1 MFSGSS
7 HVSITDAADYD
18 FENAENAAKWR
29 GLFITSLRK
38 VLEQVHP
45 SLQAKEDALLY
56 VESLCLRLLATL
68 CAKPPPHTVMDVEE
82 RISRTFPNPIDRWAL
97 GEARETIDKSKKK
110 KPVLPVDR
118 VHTLLQKVLQY
129 KIDSSVSLFLVAVLE
144 YISADIL
151 KLAGYYVKNIRH
163 IEITREDIEVAMCAD
178 KVLMDMFYQGES
190 SNSMAPSP
198 LPPTPRASLSYEEVV
213 KELIHDEKQ
222 YQRDLHMIIR
232 VFREEL
238 VKIVKDPKELDLIFS
253 NIIDIYE
260 VSVTLL
266 GSLEDVIEMSQEQ
279 TPPCIGS
286 CFEELA
292 EAAEFDVYAK
302 YAKDITS
309 VSAKEALA
317 NLLSRP
323 EVASSLMSAGHGF
336 KEAVKFYLP
345 KLLLGPIG
353 HAQLYLDYIKVLLQL
368 SPSQED
374 KESFEQ
380 VQGLLKPLQCEL
392 QSISSLLPKE
402 YFTRVNSR
410 ARRQSAIEKTRDLQN
425 TVEHWD
431 KDVGQCCNEFIRE
444 DTLAKLSSGKRQ
456 TERKVFLFD
465 GLLVLCKARRQIVPG
480 NNYDYRQ
487 KERFFMRKV
496 EIIDRPDTEE
506 LKHAFEISP
515 REQQSVVLI
524 TKNAQHKNDWMADL
538 IMLNT
543 KSMLER
549 ILDSILLDIEKKHP
563 LKLPSPGIYKFAVPD
578 SPSNIVLEEREGTG
592 VPLIKGATLCKLIER
607 LTYHIYA
614 DPMFVRT
621 FLTTYRSFCSPKELL
636 MLLVERFD
644 IPDPGVVYDPANDK
658 ELGSDTDKFHKNSQ
672 REDWKR
678 YKKEYVQ
685 PVQFRVL
692 NVLRHW
698 VDHHFYDFERDPELL
713 DSLEMF
719 LETVRGKS
727 MRKWVDSVMKIVQ
740 RKNDSEDNHRQITF
754 AFGHSPPAIEHHL
767 PLNSET
773 EFNLLML
780 HPLELARQLTL
791 LEFEMYKNVKPSELV
806 GSVWT
811 GKDKETTSPNLLRI
825 MHHTTNFT
833 RWIEKSIIE
842 AENFEERV
850 AMASRAIEVM
860 MVLQDLN
867 NFNGVLSIVSAFQG
881 AAVHRLKL
889 TLEEIPKRHQ
899 QVLAE
904 CRELNN
910 SHFKKYQ
917 EKLRS
922 INPPCVPFFGMY
934 LTNILHIEEGNPD
947 FLPNTELINFSK
959 RRRVAEITGEIQ
971 QYQNQ
976 PYCLKVDPGIR
987 HFLENLDP
995 FKGMT
1000 ITEIQNYLYD
1010 ESKRIEP
1017 KNCRQP
1023 LKCARKWP
1031 DISLKSPGI
1040 KPSSR
1045 RNNSSANSSMTLPGT
1060 LPYSKTSLLTNSDTG
1075 EQSPPASSSSSVH
1088 DYSIFASVN
1097 IHSTSGASSLSSLYY
1112 QQQQQQQQQ
1121 HFLQHHQPQLAHQ
1134 GQYPLQSSSQQQYQQ
1149 QHHHGFYHGHPGGSS
1164 TLGGGGGPGTFSA
1177 GAGGSTQYTHHS
1189 APHQHLHHHQGHHN
1203 HHHHHH
1209 HHHHPTFSQS
1219 IANLTTAGGDS
1230 QMAPEIPRRSDSII
1244 LTGSST
1250 ANHLIAGS
1258 LSEGSGSYN
1267 GGKLL
1272 STSYYPSGSLS
1283 TLSSS
1288 VVGAGSVVGGSAGV
1302 GASTY
1307 SIGGSLYSGSSSE
1320 ASGYGTASSVT
1331 SSSVASIVS
1340 MSHNDGVTQLQQQSG
1355 NLAGANP
1362 DVPPAISPRTDKPQ
1376 PLPPPLPPS
1385 THGAGAGAAN
1395 NPHGSGAGSNTSS
1408 TSSNNSTGTIVANTT
1423 TVTTAIANST
1433 SSNFSH
1439 STSNSIKNQN
1449 CDSTY
1454 TGTTPGGVGG
1464 PPCNST
1470 GGAPPVPGISSS
1482 AGRPP
1487 SSCENSPSFPSSP
1500 KIHLTYSGGAA
1511 LPPGTTPPCPHHKH
1525 CHHLT
1530 DGGGSTWQ
1538 PYSSPAQPGSIGAAS
1553 PCATCGNTCHLC
1565 TAVGEGG
1572 GGGGGGGS
1580 GGSGLPNNADLGP
1593 IPISP
1598 HVNVPNTH
1606 NVLPPMPPPL
1616 PPRVKR
1622 KESSME
1628 LSQSSQI
1635 RQAPD
1640 APTLPPRD
1648 VSPPPLP
1655 PRTHTQSHYQ
1665 FGVASQ
1671 GGSTVL
1677 LNYTQT
1683 SANAPG
1689 ATVGS
1694 YPPMDPAGWNHHHS
1708 SFHMKDESNSSSS
1721 SSSTLTRDNLHQHNH
1736 HQQQCSSPAA
1746 GGNNS
1751 SSSIEQLML
1760 PHTSTIMMRRNSA
1773 MDRAS
1778 KENIPNL
1785 ATSSSLSGLSAI
1797 VGGGQGIM
1805 PAGGSAVGGVSVPPN
1820 VIGNP
1825 GSGPASSVGS
1835 SPSTVKNKSVQNS
1848 PISAGQHQ
1856 PPQLQGNVLCR
1867 RASTNISPRF
1877 SPGET
1882 TPKLPPKPK
1891 QSNLNSDR
1899 TMFPYPS
1906 TN

>member
-118 VHTLLQKVLQY
+118 VHTLLQKEVLQY

-713 DSLEMF
+713 ESLEMF

-1112 QQQQQQQQQ
+1112 QQQQQQQQ

-1177 GAGGSTQYTHHS
+1177 GAGGSTH
-1189 APHQHLHHHQGHHN
+1189 
-1203 HHHHHH
+1203 
-1209 HHHHPTFSQS
+1209 
-1219 IANLTTAGGDS
+1219 
-1230 QMAPEIPRRSDSII
+1230 
-1244 LTGSST
+1244 
-1250 ANHLIAGS
+1250 
-1258 LSEGSGSYN
+1258 
-1267 GGKLL
+1267 
-1272 STSYYPSGSLS
+1272 
-1283 TLSSS
+1283 
-1288 VVGAGSVVGGSAGV
+1288 
-1302 GASTY
+1302 
-1307 SIGGSLYSGSSSE
+1307 
-1320 ASGYGTASSVT
+1320 
-1331 SSSVASIVS
+1331 IVS

-1395 NPHGSGAGSNTSS
+1395 NPH
-1408 TSSNNSTGTIVANTT
+1408 
-1423 TVTTAIANST
+1423 
-1433 SSNFSH
+1433 
-1439 STSNSIKNQN
+1439 
-1449 CDSTY
+1449 
-1454 TGTTPGGVGG
+1454 
-1464 PPCNST
+1464 
-1470 GGAPPVPGISSS
+1470 
-1482 AGRPP
+1482 GRPP

>member
-29 GLFITSLRK
+29 GLFISSLRK

-45 SLQAKEDALLY
+45 SLQAREDALLY

-68 CAKPPPHTVMDVEE
+68 CAKPPPHTVMDVED
-82 RISRTFPNPIDRWAL
+82 RIIRTFPTPIDRWAL

-118 VHTLLQKVLQY
+118 VHTLLQKEVLQY

-309 VSAKEALA
+309 VTAKEALA
-317 NLLSRP
+317 NLLARP

-496 EIIDRPDTEE
+496 EIIDRPDTDE

-563 LKLPSPGIYKFAVPD
+563 LRLPSPDMYKFAVPD
-578 SPSNIVLEEREGTG
+578 GPSNIVLEEREGTG

-636 MLLVERFD
+636 QLLVERFD
-644 IPDPGVVYDPANDK
+644 IPDPAVVYDPAAEK
-658 ELGSDTDKFHKNSQ
+658 ELAGDTDKFHKNSQ

-698 VDHHFYDFERDPELL
+698 VDHHFYDFERDGELL
-713 DSLEMF
+713 ESLERF

-740 RKNDSEDNHRQITF
+740 RKNESEDNHRQITF

-767 PLNSET
+767 PLNGEN

-811 GKDKETTSPNLLRI
+811 GKDKETTSPNLLKI

-889 TLEEIPKRHQ
+889 TLEDIPKRHQ

-976 PYCLKVDPGIR
+976 PYCLKVDPSIR
-987 HFLENLDP
+987 NFLENLDP
-995 FKGMT
+995 FKGMS
-1000 ITEIQNYLYD
+1000 ITEIQNYLYE

-1023 LKCARKWP
+1023 LKFPKKWP

-1060 LPYSKTSLLTNSDTG
+1060 LPYSKTSLLANSDTG

-1097 IHSTSGASSLSSLYY
+1097 IHSSSSGTSSLSSLYY
-1112 QQQQQQQQQ
+1112 QQQQQHLQQQLQQQQQQ
-1121 HFLQHHQPQLAHQ
+1121 HH
-1134 GQYPLQSSSQQQYQQ
+1134 S
-1149 QHHHGFYHGHPGGSS
+1149 GFYHGQQQQQQQGGGVVAGSS
-1164 TLGGGGGPGTFSA
+1164 SGSSQYSHHGSA
-1177 GAGGSTQYTHHS
+1177 HHH
-1189 APHQHLHHHQGHHN
+1189 PHQQQYLPHHHP
-1203 HHHHHH
+1203 HHHHH
-1209 HHHHPTFSQS
+1209 HHHHPHHYHPSFSQS

-1244 LTGSST
+1244 LTNT
-1250 ANHLIAGS
+1250 NQLLAGS
-1258 LSEGSGSYN
+1258 GCLSESSGGSYN

-1272 STSYYPSGSLS
+1272 PSPRYPSASMT
-1283 TLSSS
+1283 TLPSSS
-1288 VVGAGSVVGGSAGV
+1288 SCSAAGTSGGGTGGMAV
-1302 GASTY
+1302 GASSY

-1331 SSSVASIVS
+1331 SSSAASIVS
-1340 MSHNDGVTQLQQQSG
+1340 MSHNDATVQQQQQQGS
-1355 NLAGANP
+1355 AVVIPHP
-1362 DVPPAISPRTDKPQ
+1362 DIPPAISPRTDKPQ
-1376 PLPPPLPPS
+1376 PLHPPPPPPPS
-1385 THGAGAGAAN
+1385 LQHAASASPGATA
-1395 NPHGSGAGSNTSS
+1395 GSGSSIAGSSILANMAAVGTS
-1408 TSSNNSTGTIVANTT
+1408 
-1423 TVTTAIANST
+1423 IANST
-1433 SSNFSH
+1433 SSNFRH
-1439 STSNSIKNQN
+1439 SASNSIKNQN
-1449 CDSTY
+1449 CDFTY
-1454 TGTTPGGVGG
+1454 TIPGGGGG
-1464 PPCNST
+1464 PT
-1470 GGAPPVPGISSS
+1470 GSSASGAPPPPTNSS
-1482 AGRPP
+1482 GRP
-1487 SSCENSPSFPSSP
+1487 SSCEHSPVYPSSP
-1500 KIHLTYSGGAA
+1500 KIQLQHNHPTAGAA
-1511 LPPGTTPPCPHHKH
+1511 LPPVCPHH
-1525 CHHLT
+1525 HHHAAHHHHT
-1530 DGGGSTWQ
+1530 DAAAAADGGGPAANSIQ
-1538 PYSSPAQPGSIGAAS
+1538 YNSSVSPSAS
-1553 PCATCGNTCHLC
+1553 SHHPCHLC
-1565 TAVGEGG
+1565 AGG
-1572 GGGGGGGS
+1572 VDAGGS
-1580 GGSGLPNNADLGP
+1580 LSNNADIGP
-1593 IPISP
+1593 TPISP

-1606 NVLPPMPPPL
+1606 NVLPPPAPPL
-1616 PPRVKR
+1616 PPRAKR
-1622 KESSME
+1622 KESSMD
-1628 LSQSSQI
+1628 STQSSQM

-1655 PRTHTQSHYQ
+1655 PRIYTQSSHYQ

-1671 GGSTVL
+1671 AGTTLL
-1677 LNYTQT
+1677 LNYTQSPSVCGGGGVAGT
-1683 SANAPG
+1683 G
-1689 ATVGS
+1689 GS
-1694 YPPMDPAGWNHHHS
+1694 SSFPMDSSNWNHS
-1708 SFHMKDESNSSSS
+1708 SFHAKDESTSSSS
-1721 SSSTLTRDNLHQHNH
+1721 SSSTLTRDNLNQHNQH
-1736 HQQQCSSPAA
+1736 SVGGTTASSSSQ
-1746 GGNNS
+1746 NS
-1751 SSSIEQLML
+1751 SSMEQRLLML

-1773 MDRAS
+1773 MDRAA
-1778 KENIPNL
+1778 KENIPNI
-1785 ATSSSLSGLSAI
+1785 ATSSSLSGLSTI
-1797 VGGGQGIM
+1797 
-1805 PAGGSAVGGVSVPPN
+1805 AGGSAGGGGVGGANVVPG
-1820 VIGNP
+1820 VGVG
-1825 GSGPASSVGS
+1825 GSGSTMNSSGGPSVSGSLGSSGASVGS
-1835 SPSTVKNKSVQNS
+1835 SPSAVKNKSVQNS
-1848 PISAGQHQ
+1848 PISGQAQQ
-1856 PPQLQGNVLCR
+1856 PNVLCR

-1891 QSNLNSDR
+1891 QNSISSDR

>member
-29 GLFITSLRK
+29 GLFISSLRK

-45 SLQAKEDALLY
+45 SLQAREDALLY

-118 VHTLLQKVLQY
+118 VHTLLQKEVLQY

-309 VSAKEALA
+309 VIAKEALA
-317 NLLSRP
+317 NLLARP
-323 EVASSLMSAGHGF
+323 EASSLMSAGHGF

-496 EIIDRPDTEE
+496 EIIDRPDTDE

-563 LKLPSPGIYKFAVPD
+563 LKLPSPEIYKFAVPD

-636 MLLVERFD
+636 QLLVERFD
-644 IPDPGVVYDPANDK
+644 IPDPAVVYDPAAEK
-658 ELGSDTDKFHKNSQ
+658 ELAGGDTDKFHKNSQ

-698 VDHHFYDFERDPELL
+698 VDHHFYDFERDCELL
-713 DSLEMF
+713 ESLERF

-740 RKNDSEDNHRQITF
+740 RKNESEDNHRQITF

-767 PLNSET
+767 PLNSEN

-811 GKDKETTSPNLLRI
+811 GKDKETTSPNLLKI

-889 TLEEIPKRHQ
+889 TLEDIPKRHQ
-899 QVLAE
+899 QVLGE

-947 FLPNTELINFSK
+947 FLPSTELINFSK

-976 PYCLKVDPGIR
+976 PYCLKVDPSIR
-987 HFLENLDP
+987 HFLEHLDP
-995 FKGMT
+995 FKGMS
-1000 ITEIQNYLYD
+1000 ITEIQNYLYE

-1023 LKCARKWP
+1023 LKFPRKWP
-1031 DISLKSPGI
+1031 DIPLKSPGI

-1060 LPYSKTSLLTNSDTG
+1060 LPYSKTSLLANSDTG

-1097 IHSTSGASSLSSLYY
+1097 IHSSSSGTSSLSSLYY
-1112 QQQQQQQQQ
+1112 QQQQQHLQQQQQQQFQQQQ
-1121 HFLQHHQPQLAHQ
+1121 H
-1134 GQYPLQSSSQQQYQQ
+1134 ST
-1149 QHHHGFYHGHPGGSS
+1149 FYHGQQGGAVGGSS
-1164 TLGGGGGPGTFSA
+1164 SSGM
-1177 GAGGSTQYTHHS
+1177 GSGNVGSQQYTHHS
-1189 APHQHLHHHQGHHN
+1189 GGHHS
-1203 HHHHHH
+1203 HQQQYL
-1209 HHHHPTFSQS
+1209 HHHHPHYHHPHHYQPSFSQS
-1219 IANLTTAGGDS
+1219 IANLTTAGGDN

-1244 LTGSST
+1244 LTNT
-1250 ANHLIAGS
+1250 NQLLAGS
-1258 LSEGSGSYN
+1258 GCLSESSGSYN

-1272 STSYYPSGSLS
+1272 PSPRYPSASMT
-1283 TLSSS
+1283 TLSSGS
-1288 VVGAGSVVGGSAGV
+1288 SCSTAPSAGTGGMGV
-1302 GASTY
+1302 GASSY

-1331 SSSVASIVS
+1331 SSSAASIVS
-1340 MSHNDGVTQLQQQSG
+1340 ISHNDGNVQQQTASSTVTH
-1355 NLAGANP
+1355 P
-1362 DVPPAISPRTDKPQ
+1362 DIPPAISPRTDKPQ
-1376 PLPPPLPPS
+1376 PLHPPPPPPPQYACGS
-1385 THGAGAGAAN
+1385 PGANG
-1395 NPHGSGAGSNTSS
+1395 GSGSNT
-1408 TSSNNSTGTIVANTT
+1408 TGTAALANTA
-1423 TVTTAIANST
+1423 TVTTSIANSA
-1433 SSNFSH
+1433 SSNFRH
-1439 STSNSIKNQN
+1439 NTSNSIKNQN
-1449 CDSTY
+1449 CDFTY
-1454 TGTTPGGVGG
+1454 TIPGGGNTCCSTANSNSG
-1464 PPCNST
+1464 APPSTNST
-1470 GGAPPVPGISSS
+1470 G
-1482 AGRPP
+1482 RP
-1487 SSCENSPSFPSSP
+1487 SSCEHSPVFPSSP
-1500 KIHLTYSGGAA
+1500 KIQLQHNHPTAGTTSPCQHHHLHHHASATQHTDTTPVDGVGGAA
-1511 LPPGTTPPCPHHKH
+1511 NVH
-1525 CHHLT
+1525 
-1530 DGGGSTWQ
+1530 
-1538 PYSSPAQPGSIGAAS
+1538 PYPIQYNSSSSAS
-1553 PCATCGNTCHLC
+1553 PSASNSHPCHQC
-1565 TAVGEGG
+1565 STGTGVGAIGD
-1572 GGGGGGGS
+1572 GS
-1580 GGSGLPNNADLGP
+1580 GGLPNNADFGP

-1628 LSQSSQI
+1628 SSQSSQI

-1640 APTLPPRD
+1640 APRLPPRD
-1648 VSPPPLP
+1648 VSPPPIP
-1655 PRTHTQSHYQ
+1655 PRIHPQSHYH
-1665 FGVASQ
+1665 FGVAGQ
-1671 GGSTVL
+1671 TGTTLL
-1677 LNYTQT
+1677 LNYTQ
-1683 SANAPG
+1683 SPG
-1689 ATVGS
+1689 ACVTTGGGF
-1694 YPPMDPAGWNHHHS
+1694 PMDGSNWNHS
-1708 SFHMKDESNSSSS
+1708 SLHTKDESASSSS
-1721 SSSTLTRDNLHQHNH
+1721 SSSTLTRDNLNQHNQH
-1736 HQQQCSSPAA
+1736 SIGGTTASSS
-1746 GGNNS
+1746 NS
-1751 SSSIEQLML
+1751 SSMEQRLLML

-1773 MDRAS
+1773 MDRAA
-1778 KENIPNL
+1778 KENIPNI
-1785 ATSSSLSGLSAI
+1785 ATSSSLSGLSTIAAGAVTVPGNT
-1797 VGGGQGIM
+1797 VGGGSGTTM
-1805 PAGGSAVGGVSVPPN
+1805 NS
-1820 VIGNP
+1820 
-1825 GSGPASSVGS
+1825 SGPSGSSVTSVGS
-1835 SPSTVKNKSVQNS
+1835 SPSAIKNKSVQNS
-1848 PISAGQHQ
+1848 PSSGHQ
-1856 PPQLQGNVLCR
+1856 QQPNVLCR

-1891 QSNLNSDR
+1891 QNSISSDR

>member
-29 GLFITSLRK
+29 GLFISSLRK

-45 SLQAKEDALLY
+45 SLQAREDALLY

-118 VHTLLQKVLQY
+118 VHTLLQKEVLQY

-309 VSAKEALA
+309 VTAKEALA
-317 NLLSRP
+317 NLLARP
-323 EVASSLMSAGHGF
+323 EASSLMSAGHGF

-496 EIIDRPDTEE
+496 EIIDRPDTDE

-563 LKLPSPGIYKFAVPD
+563 LKLPSPDIYKFAALD

-636 MLLVERFD
+636 QLLVERFD
-644 IPDPGVVYDPANDK
+644 IPDPAIVYDPAAEK
-658 ELGSDTDKFHKNSQ
+658 EQVGDTDKFHKNSQ

-698 VDHHFYDFERDPELL
+698 VDHHFYDFERDSELL
-713 DSLEMF
+713 ESLERF

-740 RKNDSEDNHRQITF
+740 RKNESEDNHRQITF

-767 PLNSET
+767 PLNSEN

-811 GKDKETTSPNLLRI
+811 GKDKETTSPNLLKI

-889 TLEEIPKRHQ
+889 TLEDIPKRHQ

-976 PYCLKVDPGIR
+976 PYCLKVDPSIR

-995 FKGMT
+995 FKGMS
-1000 ITEIQNYLYD
+1000 ITEIQNYLYE

-1023 LKCARKWP
+1023 LKFPRKWP

-1060 LPYSKTSLLTNSDTG
+1060 LPYSKTSMLANSDTG

-1097 IHSTSGASSLSSLYY
+1097 IHSSSSGTSSLSSLYY
-1112 QQQQQQQQQ
+1112 QQQQQHLQQQQ
-1121 HFLQHHQPQLAHQ
+1121 QQLQQHHSGFYH
-1134 GQYPLQSSSQQQYQQ
+1134 SQQQSGAGVAGSSGMGSASSQYAQQSGMHHPHQQ
-1149 QHHHGFYHGHPGGSS
+1149 QY
-1164 TLGGGGGPGTFSA
+1164 L
-1177 GAGGSTQYTHHS
+1177 
-1189 APHQHLHHHQGHHN
+1189 
-1203 HHHHHH
+1203 HHHHH
-1209 HHHHPTFSQS
+1209 HHHHPHHYHPSFSQS

-1244 LTGSST
+1244 LTNT
-1250 ANHLIAGS
+1250 NQLLAGS
-1258 LSEGSGSYN
+1258 GCLSESSGSYN

-1272 STSYYPSGSLS
+1272 PSPRYPSASMM

-1288 VVGAGSVVGGSAGV
+1288 SPCSAGASGGAGGMAV
-1302 GASTY
+1302 GASSY
-1307 SIGGSLYSGSSSE
+1307 SIGGSLHSGSSSE

-1331 SSSVASIVS
+1331 SSSAASIVS
-1340 MSHNDGVTQLQQQSG
+1340 MSHNDANVQQQQQQSG
-1355 NLAGANP
+1355 AAVTIPHP
-1362 DVPPAISPRTDKPQ
+1362 DIPPAISPRTDKPQ
-1376 PLPPPLPPS
+1376 PLHPPPPPPPS
-1385 THGAGAGAAN
+1385 LHSSPGATNAGN
-1395 NPHGSGAGSNTSS
+1395 GSNS
-1408 TSSNNSTGTIVANTT
+1408 TILANTT
-1423 TVTTAIANST
+1423 PVATSIANSS
-1433 SSNFSH
+1433 SSNFRH
-1439 STSNSIKNQN
+1439 NTSNSIK
-1449 CDSTY
+1449 
-1454 TGTTPGGVGG
+1454 
-1464 PPCNST
+1464 
-1470 GGAPPVPGISSS
+1470 
-1482 AGRPP
+1482 
-1487 SSCENSPSFPSSP
+1487 
-1500 KIHLTYSGGAA
+1500 
-1511 LPPGTTPPCPHHKH
+1511 
-1525 CHHLT
+1525 
-1530 DGGGSTWQ
+1530 
-1538 PYSSPAQPGSIGAAS
+1538 
-1553 PCATCGNTCHLC
+1553 
-1565 TAVGEGG
+1565 
-1572 GGGGGGGS
+1572 
-1580 GGSGLPNNADLGP
+1580 
-1593 IPISP
+1593 
-1598 HVNVPNTH
+1598 
-1606 NVLPPMPPPL
+1606 
-1616 PPRVKR
+1616 VKR
-1622 KESSME
+1622 KESSMDATQ
-1628 LSQSSQI
+1628 LSQI

-1640 APTLPPRD
+1640 APTL
-1648 VSPPPLP
+1648 
-1655 PRTHTQSHYQ
+1655 
-1665 FGVASQ
+1665 FNI
-1671 GGSTVL
+1671 VL
-1677 LNYTQT
+1677 
-1683 SANAPG
+1683 
-1689 ATVGS
+1689 
-1694 YPPMDPAGWNHHHS
+1694 
-1708 SFHMKDESNSSSS
+1708 FHKHKQKDESTSSSS
-1721 SSSTLTRDNLHQHNH
+1721 SSSTLTRDNLNQHNQH
-1736 HQQQCSSPAA
+1736 SVGGGTTASS
-1746 GGNNS
+1746 S
-1751 SSSIEQLML
+1751 TSSSIEQRLLML

-1773 MDRAS
+1773 MDRAA
-1778 KENIPNL
+1778 KENIPNI
-1785 ATSSSLSGLSAI
+1785 ATSSSLSGLSTIA
-1797 VGGGQGIM
+1797 GGGPSNVVGVGCSGTTM
-1805 PAGGSAVGGVSVPPN
+1805 NSSGASVSGSM
-1820 VIGNP
+1820 
-1825 GSGPASSVGS
+1825 GSSGTSVGS
-1835 SPSTVKNKSVQNS
+1835 SPSAVKNKSVQNS
-1848 PISAGQHQ
+1848 PIAGQQQQ
-1856 PPQLQGNVLCR
+1856 PNVLCR
-1867 RASTNISPRF
+1867 RARSYDVSLSQYELTKR
-1877 SPGET
+1877 
-1882 TPKLPPKPK
+1882 
-1891 QSNLNSDR
+1891 
-1899 TMFPYPS
+1899 
-1906 TN
+1906 

>member
-1 MFSGSS
+1 MYGN
-7 HVSITDAADYD
+7 SITDATDYD
-18 FENAENAAKWR
+18 FEKAENAAKWK
-29 GLFITSLRK
+29 GVFITSLRK

-45 SLQAKEDALLY
+45 SLQAREDALLY
-56 VESLCLRLLATL
+56 VESLCLRLLAML
-68 CAKPPPHTVMDVEE
+68 CAKPPPKTVLDVDE
-82 RISRTFPNPIDRWAL
+82 RIRRTFPTPIDKWAL
-97 GEARETIDKSKKK
+97 DEASQTIDKSKKK
-110 KPVLPVDR
+110 KTVFPADR
-118 VHTLLQKVLQY
+118 VHTLLQKEVLQY

-144 YISADIL
+144 YVSADIL
-151 KLAGYYVKNIRH
+151 KLAGNYVKNIRH
-163 IEITREDIEVAMCAD
+163 IEISSEDIRVAMCAD
-178 KVLMDMFYQGES
+178 KVLMDMFYQSDNSG
-190 SNSMAPSP
+190 SMAPSP
-198 LPPTPRASLSYEEVV
+198 SPPTPRRSLTYEEVV

-238 VKIVKDPKELDLIFS
+238 VKIVKDPKELDSIFS
-253 NIIDIYE
+253 NIMDIYE

-279 TPPCIGS
+279 TSPCIGN

-302 YAKDITS
+302 YATDITS
-309 VSAKEALA
+309 VQAKEALA
-317 NLLSRP
+317 NLLARP
-323 EVASSLMSAGHGF
+323 EANSLMSAGHGF
-336 KEAVKFYLP
+336 REAVKFYLP

-353 HAQLYLDYIKVLLQL
+353 HAQLYLDYIKILLQL

-402 YFTRVNSR
+402 YFARVNSR

-425 TVEHWD
+425 SVEHWD

-465 GLLVLCKARRQIVPG
+465 GLLVLCKTRRQIVPG
-480 NNYDYRQ
+480 NTYDYRL

-506 LKHAFEISP
+506 LKFAFEISP
-515 REQQSVVLI
+515 REPSSVVLI
-524 TKNAQHKNDWMADL
+524 AKNAQHKNDWMADL
-538 IMLNT
+538 VMLNT

-563 LKLPSPGIYKFAVPD
+563 LKLPSPDIYAFAVPD

-592 VPLIKGATLCKLIER
+592 VPLIKGATLTKLIER

-636 MLLVERFD
+636 KLLVKRFD
-644 IPDPGVVYDPANDK
+644 IPDPGLVYDSTNDK
-658 ELGSDTDKFHKNSQ
+658 DIGSDTEKFHKNSQ

-698 VDHHFYDFERDPELL
+698 VDHHFYDFERDFELL
-713 DSLEMF
+713 EYLLRF

-727 MRKWVDSVMKIVQ
+727 MRKWVDSVLKIVK
-740 RKNDSEDNHRQITF
+740 RKNESEDNHRQISY
-754 AFGHSPPAIEHHL
+754 AYGHSPPAIEHHL
-767 PLNSET
+767 PLNNENES
-773 EFNLLML
+773 NLLML

-811 GKDKETTSPNLLRI
+811 GKDKEITSPNLLKI

-889 TLEEIPKRHQ
+889 TLEEIPKSYQR
-899 QVLAE
+899 VLAD

-976 PYCLKVDPGIR
+976 PYCLKTDPSIR

-995 FKGMT
+995 FKGMSV
-1000 ITEIQNYLYD
+1000 TEIQNYLYE

-1017 KNCRQP
+1017 KNCRQA
-1023 LKCARKWP
+1023 LKFPRKWP

-1045 RNNSSANSSMTLPGT
+1045 RNMGSINSSSMTLSFGKST
-1060 LPYSKTSLLTNSDTG
+1060 QQNNNDTG
-1075 EQSPPASSSSSVH
+1075 ADQQSPPANSSSSSVL
-1088 DYSIFASVN
+1088 DSAIFVPVYLN
-1097 IHSTSGASSLSSLYY
+1097 SSSSYLSQHPHHPY
-1112 QQQQQQQQQ
+1112 Q
-1121 HFLQHHQPQLAHQ
+1121 QHHQYPHHNHSQ
-1134 GQYPLQSSSQQQYQQ
+1134 GSMQYY
-1149 QHHHGFYHGHPGGSS
+1149 
-1164 TLGGGGGPGTFSA
+1164 
-1177 GAGGSTQYTHHS
+1177 
-1189 APHQHLHHHQGHHN
+1189 HQGHQHS
-1203 HHHHHH
+1203 
-1209 HHHHPTFSQS
+1209 FSQS
-1219 IANLTTAGGDS
+1219 VVNLASTTDQ

-1244 LTGSST
+1244 LPSSLSSHT
-1250 ANHLIAGS
+1250 QYNLNNSS
-1258 LSEGSGSYN
+1258 LSESSSKPSGSGS
-1267 GGKLL
+1267 GKLIPSPRYPYSSMGAL
-1272 STSYYPSGSLS
+1272 SSSSGVSSSTFSSTLSALSSDGNANNNHSTASFKYMPMLSQNKVLANTHAEEHPNSIISASSLGVGGAAGNSSFSLSSSATTNAASILSLSDGPPVPPPPLPPQSSVPIISSLSSMSSTSASSLS
-1283 TLSSS
+1283 TLTAAYAPAPPPSS
-1288 VVGAGSVVGGSAGV
+1288 AAD
-1302 GASTY
+1302 
-1307 SIGGSLYSGSSSE
+1307 I
-1320 ASGYGTASSVT
+1320 
-1331 SSSVASIVS
+1331 
-1340 MSHNDGVTQLQQQSG
+1340 
-1355 NLAGANP
+1355 
-1362 DVPPAISPRTDKPQ
+1362 PPAISPRTDKLAQ
-1376 PLPPPLPPS
+1376 PPPAPLRTQGGGTDFCYNFPGLPNCTSPHATNS
-1385 THGAGAGAAN
+1385 SSSSFRN
-1395 NPHGSGAGSNTSS
+1395 N
-1408 TSSNNSTGTIVANTT
+1408 SSNPLR
-1423 TVTTAIANST
+1423 
-1433 SSNFSH
+1433 
-1439 STSNSIKNQN
+1439 NQN
-1449 CDSTY
+1449 CDF
-1454 TGTTPGGVGG
+1454 
-1464 PPCNST
+1464 PPANT
-1470 GGAPPVPGISSS
+1470 ALH
-1482 AGRPP
+1482 R
-1487 SSCENSPSFPSSP
+1487 SSCENSPIYPSSP
-1500 KIHLTYSGGAA
+1500 KLYPIGAVGGA
-1511 LPPGTTPPCPHHKH
+1511 
-1525 CHHLT
+1525 
-1530 DGGGSTWQ
+1530 GSTVTDFNSTAM
-1538 PYSSPAQPGSIGAAS
+1538 SSPSLSASFNSSTTADSMILSTTAAS
-1553 PCATCGNTCHLC
+1553 
-1565 TAVGEGG
+1565 
-1572 GGGGGGGS
+1572 S
-1580 GGSGLPNNADLGP
+1580 DFGP

-1598 HVNVPNTH
+1598 HVNVPNAH
-1606 NVLPPMPPPL
+1606 NIPPPMPPPL

-1622 KESSME
+1622 KDSSGES
-1628 LSQSSQI
+1628 LQSSQV

-1640 APTLPPRD
+1640 APRLPPRD
-1648 VSPPPLP
+1648 ISPPPLP
-1655 PRTHTQSHYQ
+1655 PRHYTQS
-1665 FGVASQ
+1665 Q
-1671 GGSTVL
+1671 GMHLPHQKEQPLYGYGTIACD
-1677 LNYTQT
+1677 NFK
-1683 SANAPG
+1683 
-1689 ATVGS
+1689 
-1694 YPPMDPAGWNHHHS
+1694 S
-1708 SFHMKDESNSSSS
+1708 SCLFSKDDSPSSSS
-1721 SSSTLTRDNLHQHNH
+1721 SSSTLTRDNLNQHN
-1736 HQQQCSSPAA
+1736 QQNVS
-1746 GGNNS
+1746 
-1751 SSSIEQLML
+1751 EQRLLML

-1773 MDRAS
+1773 MDRSS
-1778 KENIPNL
+1778 KETVTNIAP
-1785 ATSSSLSGLSAI
+1785 SPSLSGLSCSGAA
-1797 VGGGQGIM
+1797 GGG
-1805 PAGGSAVGGVSVPPN
+1805 GGSAPN
-1820 VIGNP
+1820 TAGHVNL
-1825 GSGPASSVGS
+1825 SPASGGGAAA
-1835 SPSTVKNKSVQNS
+1835 KNKSMQNS
-1848 PISAGQHQ
+1848 PISQQ
-1856 PPQLQGNVLCR
+1856 PLVCAR
-1867 RASTNISPRF
+1867 RPSSNISPRF

-1891 QSNLNSDR
+1891 QTDR

>member
-29 GLFITSLRK
+29 GLFISSLRK

-45 SLQAKEDALLY
+45 SLQAREDALLY

-118 VHTLLQKVLQY
+118 VHTLLQKEVLQY

-309 VSAKEALA
+309 VIAKEALA
-317 NLLSRP
+317 NLLARP
-323 EVASSLMSAGHGF
+323 EASSLMSAGHGF

-496 EIIDRPDTEE
+496 EIIDRPDTDE

-563 LKLPSPGIYKFAVPD
+563 LKLPSPEIYKFAVPD

-636 MLLVERFD
+636 QLLVERFD
-644 IPDPGVVYDPANDK
+644 IPDPAVVYDPAAEK
-658 ELGSDTDKFHKNSQ
+658 ELAGGDTDKFHKNSQ

-698 VDHHFYDFERDPELL
+698 VDHHFYDFERDSELL
-713 DSLEMF
+713 ESLERF

-740 RKNDSEDNHRQITF
+740 RKNESEDNHRQITF

-767 PLNSET
+767 PLNSEN

-811 GKDKETTSPNLLRI
+811 GKDKETTSPNLLKI

-889 TLEEIPKRHQ
+889 TLEDIPKRHQ
-899 QVLAE
+899 QVLGE

-947 FLPNTELINFSK
+947 FLPSTELINFSK

-976 PYCLKVDPGIR
+976 PYCLKVDPSIR
-987 HFLENLDP
+987 HFLEHLDP
-995 FKGMT
+995 FKGMS
-1000 ITEIQNYLYD
+1000 ITEIQNYLYE

-1023 LKCARKWP
+1023 LKFPRKWP
-1031 DISLKSPGI
+1031 DIPLKSPGI

-1060 LPYSKTSLLTNSDTG
+1060 LPYSKTSLLANSDTG

-1097 IHSTSGASSLSSLYY
+1097 IHSSSSGTSSLSSLYY
-1112 QQQQQQQQQ
+1112 QQQQQHLQQQQQQQFQQQQ
-1121 HFLQHHQPQLAHQ
+1121 HSTFYH
-1134 GQYPLQSSSQQQYQQ
+1134 SQQ
-1149 QHHHGFYHGHPGGSS
+1149 GGAVGGSS
-1164 TLGGGGGPGTFSA
+1164 SSGM
-1177 GAGGSTQYTHHS
+1177 GSGNVGSQQYTHHS
-1189 APHQHLHHHQGHHN
+1189 GGHHS
-1203 HHHHHH
+1203 HQQQYL
-1209 HHHHPTFSQS
+1209 HHHHPHYHHPHHYQPSFSQS
-1219 IANLTTAGGDS
+1219 IANLTTAGGDN

-1244 LTGSST
+1244 LTNT
-1250 ANHLIAGS
+1250 NQLLAGS
-1258 LSEGSGSYN
+1258 GCLSESSGSYN

-1272 STSYYPSGSLS
+1272 PSPRYPSASMT
-1283 TLSSS
+1283 TLSSGS
-1288 VVGAGSVVGGSAGV
+1288 SCSTAPSAGTGGMGV
-1302 GASTY
+1302 GASSY

-1331 SSSVASIVS
+1331 SSSAASIVS
-1340 MSHNDGVTQLQQQSG
+1340 ISHNDGNVQQQTASSTVTH
-1355 NLAGANP
+1355 P
-1362 DVPPAISPRTDKPQ
+1362 DIPPAISPRTDKPQ
-1376 PLPPPLPPS
+1376 PLHPPPPPPPQYACGS
-1385 THGAGAGAAN
+1385 PGANG
-1395 NPHGSGAGSNTSS
+1395 GSGSNT
-1408 TSSNNSTGTIVANTT
+1408 TGTAALANTA
-1423 TVTTAIANST
+1423 TVTTSIANSA
-1433 SSNFSH
+1433 SSNFRH
-1439 STSNSIKNQN
+1439 NTSNSIKNQN
-1449 CDSTY
+1449 CDFTY
-1454 TGTTPGGVGG
+1454 TIPGGGNTCCSTANSNSG
-1464 PPCNST
+1464 APPSTNST
-1470 GGAPPVPGISSS
+1470 G
-1482 AGRPP
+1482 RP
-1487 SSCENSPSFPSSP
+1487 SSCEHSPVFPSSP
-1500 KIHLTYSGGAA
+1500 KIQLQHNHPTAGTTSPCQHHHLHHHASATQHTDTTPVDGVGGAA
-1511 LPPGTTPPCPHHKH
+1511 NVH
-1525 CHHLT
+1525 
-1530 DGGGSTWQ
+1530 
-1538 PYSSPAQPGSIGAAS
+1538 PYPIQYNSSSSAS
-1553 PCATCGNTCHLC
+1553 PSASNSHPCHQC
-1565 TAVGEGG
+1565 STGTGVGAIGD
-1572 GGGGGGGS
+1572 GS
-1580 GGSGLPNNADLGP
+1580 GGLPNNADFGP

-1628 LSQSSQI
+1628 SSQSSQI

-1640 APTLPPRD
+1640 APRLPPRD
-1648 VSPPPLP
+1648 VSPPPIP
-1655 PRTHTQSHYQ
+1655 PRIHPQSHYH
-1665 FGVASQ
+1665 FGVAGQ
-1671 GGSTVL
+1671 TGTTLL
-1677 LNYTQT
+1677 LNYTQ
-1683 SANAPG
+1683 SPG
-1689 ATVGS
+1689 ACVTTGGGF
-1694 YPPMDPAGWNHHHS
+1694 PMDGSNWNHS
-1708 SFHMKDESNSSSS
+1708 SLHTKDESASSSS
-1721 SSSTLTRDNLHQHNH
+1721 SSSTLTRDNLNQHNQH
-1736 HQQQCSSPAA
+1736 SIGGTTASSS
-1746 GGNNS
+1746 NS
-1751 SSSIEQLML
+1751 SSMEQRLLML

-1773 MDRAS
+1773 MDRAA
-1778 KENIPNL
+1778 KENIPNI
-1785 ATSSSLSGLSAI
+1785 ATSSSLSGLSTIAAGAVTVPGNT
-1797 VGGGQGIM
+1797 VGGGSGTTM
-1805 PAGGSAVGGVSVPPN
+1805 NS
-1820 VIGNP
+1820 
-1825 GSGPASSVGS
+1825 SGPSGSSVTSVGS
-1835 SPSTVKNKSVQNS
+1835 SPSAIKNKSVQNS
-1848 PISAGQHQ
+1848 PSSGHQ
-1856 PPQLQGNVLCR
+1856 QQPNVLCR

-1891 QSNLNSDR
+1891 QNSISSDR

>member
-1 MFSGSS
+1 MF
-7 HVSITDAADYD
+7 VKSITDATDYD
-18 FENAENAAKWR
+18 FEKAENAAKWK
-29 GLFITSLRK
+29 GVFITSLRK

-45 SLQAKEDALLY
+45 SLQAREDALLY
-56 VESLCLRLLATL
+56 VESLCLRLLAML
-68 CAKPPPHTVMDVEE
+68 CAKPPPKTVLDVEE
-82 RISRTFPNPIDRWAL
+82 RIVRTFPTPIDKWAL
-97 GEARETIDKSKKK
+97 DEASETIDKSKKK

-118 VHTLLQKVLQY
+118 VHTLLQKEVLQY
-129 KIDSSVSLFLVAVLE
+129 KIDSSVSLFLVGVLE
-144 YISADIL
+144 YISVDIL
-151 KLAGYYVKNIRH
+151 KLAGNYVKNIRH
-163 IEITREDIEVAMCAD
+163 IEISREDIEVAMCAD
-178 KVLMDMFYQGES
+178 KALMDMFYQGDNS
-190 SNSMAPSP
+190 SSMEPSP
-198 LPPTPRASLSYEEVV
+198 LPPTPRTSLSYEEVV

-238 VKIVKDPKELDLIFS
+238 VKIVTDPKELDAIFS
-253 NIIDIYE
+253 NIMDIYE

-309 VSAKEALA
+309 VQAKEALA

-323 EVASSLMSAGHGF
+323 EANSLMSAGHGF
-336 KEAVKFYLP
+336 REAVKFYLP

-353 HAQLYLDYIKVLLQL
+353 HAQLYIDYIKVLLPL

-392 QSISSLLPKE
+392 QSIFSLLPKE
-402 YFTRVNSR
+402 YFARVNSR

-425 TVEHWD
+425 SVEHWD

-444 DTLAKLSSGKRQ
+444 DTLAKLSSGKRH

-465 GLLVLCKARRQIVPG
+465 GLLVLCKTRRQIVPG
-480 NNYDYRQ
+480 NNYDYRL

-496 EIIDRPDTEE
+496 EIIDRPDTDE
-506 LKHAFEISP
+506 LKYAFEISP
-515 REQQSVVLI
+515 REPSSVVLMAK
-524 TKNAQHKNDWMADL
+524 TAQHKNDWMADL
-538 IMLNT
+538 VMLNT

-563 LKLPSPGIYKFAVPD
+563 LKLPSPDIYAFAVPD

-592 VPLIKGATLCKLIER
+592 VPLIKGATLTKLIER

-644 IPDPGVVYDPANDK
+644 IPDPVLVYDSTNDK
-658 ELGSDTDKFHKNSQ
+658 DLCSDTDKFHKNSQ

-698 VDHHFYDFERDPELL
+698 VDHHFYDFERDSELL
-713 DSLEMF
+713 EELLKF
-719 LETVRGKS
+719 LDTVRGKS
-727 MRKWVDSVMKIVQ
+727 MRKWVDSVLKIVQ
-740 RKNDSEDNHRQITF
+740 RKNESEDNHRQITF

-767 PLNSET
+767 PLNNEN
-773 EFNLLML
+773 EFILLML

-811 GKDKETTSPNLLRI
+811 GKDKETTSPNLLKI

-867 NFNGVLSIVSAFQG
+867 NFNGVLSISSAFQG

-889 TLEEIPKRHQ
+889 TLEEITKSYQR
-899 QVLAE
+899 VLAD

-910 SHFKKYQ
+910 CHFKKYQ

-947 FLPNTELINFSK
+947 FLPNTVLINFSK

-976 PYCLKVDPGIR
+976 PYCLKVDPSIR
-987 HFLENLDP
+987 HFLENLAP
-995 FKGMT
+995 FKEMSV
-1000 ITEIQNYLYD
+1000 TEIQNYLYE

-1023 LKCARKWP
+1023 LKFPRKWP

-1045 RNNSSANSSMTLPGT
+1045 RNIGSANSSMTLPFGK
-1060 LPYSKTSLLTNSDTG
+1060 SSLQNNNDAGG
-1075 EQSPPASSSSSVH
+1075 EQSPPANSSASSVLDFAIFAPVNLNSSSSS
-1088 DYSIFASVN
+1088 
-1097 IHSTSGASSLSSLYY
+1097 SSQHYPY
-1112 QQQQQQQQQ
+1112 QYQ
-1121 HFLQHHQPQLAHQ
+1121 HQPQ
-1134 GQYPLQSSSQQQYQQ
+1134 QYQHHSSQGSM
-1149 QHHHGFYHGHPGGSS
+1149 QHY
-1164 TLGGGGGPGTFSA
+1164 
-1177 GAGGSTQYTHHS
+1177 
-1189 APHQHLHHHQGHHN
+1189 QGHQYS
-1203 HHHHHH
+1203 
-1209 HHHHPTFSQS
+1209 FSQS
-1219 IANLTTAGGDS
+1219 VANLTSTSDQ

-1244 LTGSST
+1244 LPSSQ
-1250 ANHLIAGS
+1250 AQYSLNNSS
-1258 LSEGSGSYN
+1258 LSESSSNPCGSGVS
-1267 GGKLL
+1267 KMIP
-1272 STSYYPSGSLS
+1272 SPRYPSSSLGA
-1283 TLSSS
+1283 LSSS
-1288 VVGAGSVVGGSAGV
+1288 TSGVGGSTMFGILSASSSDGNSNNNPTASFKHTQMLSQNKAVTRTNAEELSNSIISASGLGV
-1302 GASTY
+1302 G
-1307 SIGGSLYSGSSSE
+1307 GNFSLSSSAATNA
-1320 ASGYGTASSVT
+1320 ASMVSLSDGPAAPPPPLPPLASAVVSSSSSMSSSSASS
-1331 SSSVASIVS
+1331 SSTVAAADI
-1340 MSHNDGVTQLQQQSG
+1340 
-1355 NLAGANP
+1355 
-1362 DVPPAISPRTDKPQ
+1362 PPAISPRTDRPAQ
-1376 PLPPPLPPS
+1376 HPLVPPPLR
-1385 THGAGAGAAN
+1385 THGGGTDFCYNIPGLPNCTSPQATSSSSSSFRIN
-1395 NPHGSGAGSNTSS
+1395 SSNTLR
-1408 TSSNNSTGTIVANTT
+1408 
-1423 TVTTAIANST
+1423 
-1433 SSNFSH
+1433 
-1439 STSNSIKNQN
+1439 NQN
-1449 CDSTY
+1449 CDFISASTAL
-1454 TGTTPGGVGG
+1454 
-1464 PPCNST
+1464 N
-1470 GGAPPVPGISSS
+1470 
-1482 AGRPP
+1482 R
-1487 SSCENSPSFPSSP
+1487 SSCENSPIYPSSP
-1500 KIHLTYSGGAA
+1500 KMYPAGAVGGMGVATSDFNSISPSTSFSSS
-1511 LPPGTTPPCPHHKH
+1511 LYQPSFNTSSTTADSMI
-1525 CHHLT
+1525 L
-1530 DGGGSTWQ
+1530 STT
-1538 PYSSPAQPGSIGAAS
+1538 AAS
-1553 PCATCGNTCHLC
+1553 
-1565 TAVGEGG
+1565 
-1572 GGGGGGGS
+1572 S
-1580 GGSGLPNNADLGP
+1580 DFGP

-1598 HVNVPNTH
+1598 HVNVPNAH
-1606 NVLPPMPPPL
+1606 NIPPTMPPPI

-1622 KESSME
+1622 KETSGES
-1628 LSQSSQI
+1628 LQSSQI

-1640 APTLPPRD
+1640 APKLPPRD
-1648 VSPPPLP
+1648 ISPPPLP
-1655 PRTHTQSHYQ
+1655 PRSHIQSHYLYGNLQ
-1665 FGVASQ
+1665 QQQQYGY
-1671 GGSTVL
+1671 GST
-1677 LNYTQT
+1677 
-1683 SANAPG
+1683 SC
-1689 ATVGS
+1689 
-1694 YPPMDPAGWNHHHS
+1694 DGWKLSN
-1708 SFHMKDESNSSSS
+1708 SFSDDSPSSSS
-1721 SSSTLTRDNLHQHNH
+1721 SSSTLTRDNLNQHN
-1736 HQQQCSSPAA
+1736 QQNTSGQRL
-1746 GGNNS
+1746 
-1751 SSSIEQLML
+1751 LML

-1773 MDRAS
+1773 MDRTS
-1778 KENIPNL
+1778 KENVPNI
-1785 ATSSSLSGLSAI
+1785 ATSPSLSGLVSGAT
-1797 VGGGQGIM
+1797 GGGSNSAGAVSLS
-1805 PAGGSAVGGVSVPPN
+1805 PATAPAVG
-1820 VIGNP
+1820 
-1825 GSGPASSVGS
+1825 
-1835 SPSTVKNKSVQNS
+1835 VKNKSVQNS
-1848 PISAGQHQ
+1848 PVSQQ
-1856 PPQLQGNVLCR
+1856 PIVCGRRPSSNV
-1867 RASTNISPRF
+1867 SPRF

-1891 QSNLNSDR
+1891 QTDR

>member
-18 FENAENAAKWR
+18 FENAENAAKWK
-29 GLFITSLRK
+29 GLFTTSLRK

-45 SLQAKEDALLY
+45 SLQAREDALLY

-97 GEARETIDKSKKK
+97 FEARETIDKSKKK

-118 VHTLLQKVLQY
+118 VHTLLQKEVLQY

-151 KLAGYYVKNIRH
+151 KLVGYYVKNIRH
-163 IEITREDIEVAMCAD
+163 IEITREDVEVAMCAD
-178 KVLMDMFYQGES
+178 KVLMDMFYQGQS
-190 SNSMAPSP
+190 SHSMAPSP

-309 VSAKEALA
+309 VTAKEALSS
-317 NLLSRP
+317 LLARP

-392 QSISSLLPKE
+392 QGISSLLPKE

-431 KDVGQCCNEFIRE
+431 RDVGQCCNEFIRE

-496 EIIDRPDTEE
+496 EIIDRPDTDE

-563 LKLPSPGIYKFAVPD
+563 LRLPSPSIYAFAVPD

-621 FLTTYRSFCSPKELL
+621 FLTTYRSFCSPQDLL
-636 MLLVERFD
+636 QLLVERFD
-644 IPDPGVVYDPANDK
+644 IPDPGVVYDAANEKDSGLGGGAGCGILG
-658 ELGSDTDKFHKNSQ
+658 LGSETDKFSHHKNSQ

-698 VDHHFYDFERDPELL
+698 VDHHFYDFERDAELL
-713 DSLEMF
+713 ECLDRF

-727 MRKWVDSVMKIVQ
+727 MRKWVDSVTKIVQ
-740 RKNDSEDNHRQITF
+740 RKKESEDNHRQITF
-754 AFGHSPPAIEHHL
+754 AFGHSPPAIEYHL
-767 PLNSET
+767 PLNNEV

-811 GKDKETTSPNLLRI
+811 GKDKETTSPNLLKI

-889 TLEEIPKRHQ
+889 TLEDLPKRHQ

-976 PYCLKVDPGIR
+976 PYCLKVDNSIR

-995 FKGMT
+995 FKGMSV
-1000 ITEIQNYLYD
+1000 TEIQNYLYE

-1023 LKCARKWP
+1023 LKFPRKWP
-1031 DISLKSPGI
+1031 DIPLKSPGI

-1060 LPYSKTSLLTNSDTG
+1060 LLYSKTSLVTYSDTG

-1088 DYSIFASVN
+1088 DYSIFAPVN
-1097 IHSTSGASSLSSLYY
+1097 IHSSSSGTSSLSSLYY
-1112 QQQQQQQQQ
+1112 QQQQQQHLQNQQP
-1121 HFLQHHQPQLAHQ
+1121 LQHSQQSFLHTQFQQNPQ
-1134 GQYPLQSSSQQQYQQ
+1134 GQHHHGFHHGYQATAGSSSQYTHHNSHHQQQ
-1149 QHHHGFYHGHPGGSS
+1149 QHHH
-1164 TLGGGGGPGTFSA
+1164 
-1177 GAGGSTQYTHHS
+1177 Q
-1189 APHQHLHHHQGHHN
+1189 

-1209 HHHHPTFSQS
+1209 HHHAFSQS
-1219 IANLTTAGGDS
+1219 IANLSTAGGDS

-1244 LTGSST
+1244 LTNT
-1250 ANHLIAGS
+1250 NHLAAGGS
-1258 LSEGSGSYN
+1258 LSESSGSYN
-1267 GGKLL
+1267 NAGKLL
-1272 STSYYPSGSLS
+1272 PSPRYPSASM
-1283 TLSSS
+1283 TALSSS
-1288 VVGAGSVVGGSAGV
+1288 SFSSAASSAGTAV
-1302 GASTY
+1302 GASSY

-1331 SSSVASIVS
+1331 SSSAASIVS
-1340 MSHNDGVTQLQQQSG
+1340 MSHNDALGGVLGVSHQTSQVVA
-1355 NLAGANP
+1355 AGAVSLSS
-1362 DVPPAISPRTDKPQ
+1362 DIPPTISPRTDKPQ
-1376 PLPPPLPPS
+1376 PPPLP
-1385 THGAGAGAAN
+1385 GVAGGGSGSAVVGN
-1395 NPHGSGAGSNTSS
+1395 NPNSASSNSS
-1408 TSSNNSTGTIVANTT
+1408 TASSNSTSTIMANIS
-1423 TVTTAIANST
+1423 TVTTSLASSVERVTSCNFRHTSNSIQ
-1433 SSNFSH
+1433 FQF
-1439 STSNSIKNQN
+1439 STSNSIKIQN
-1449 CDSTY
+1449 CDF
-1454 TGTTPGGVGG
+1454 PGAATSSAIGG
-1464 PPCNST
+1464 SAAT
-1470 GGAPPVPGISSS
+1470 GGGAGAGGALQSTTG
-1482 AGRPP
+1482 GRPA
-1487 SSCENSPSFPSSP
+1487 SCEHSPVFPSSP
-1500 KIHLTYSGGAA
+1500 KVHLPFQQQSV
-1511 LPPGTTPPCPHHKH
+1511 TTPPGHHNHYHQHHHIAHHQHQHPEVSSAAGDTHGQGCPPQYNN
-1525 CHHLT
+1525 
-1530 DGGGSTWQ
+1530 GG
-1538 PYSSPAQPGSIGAAS
+1538 AVGAAS
-1553 PCATCGNTCHLC
+1553 PSATSSLPCQLCSTTPTDGGPLPAAGN
-1565 TAVGEGG
+1565 
-1572 GGGGGGGS
+1572 
-1580 GGSGLPNNADLGP
+1580 DFGP

-1606 NVLPPMPPPL
+1606 NVLPPLPPPL

-1622 KESSME
+1622 KESSNDAA
-1628 LSQSSQI
+1628 QSSQI

-1655 PRTHTQSHYQ
+1655 PRTHTQSHYH
-1665 FGVASQ
+1665 FGVSSHSMTTLFHSIGQVAGQ
-1671 GGSTVL
+1671 C
-1677 LNYTQT
+1677 
-1683 SANAPG
+1683 APTG
-1689 ATVGS
+1689 T
-1694 YPPMDPAGWNHHHS
+1694 MDPASWNHS
-1708 SFHMKDESNSSSS
+1708 SLYAKDESPSSSS
-1721 SSSTLTRDNLHQHNH
+1721 SSSTLTRDNLNQHN
-1736 HQQQCSSPAA
+1736 QQS
-1746 GGNNS
+1746 N
-1751 SSSIEQLML
+1751 EQRLLML

-1773 MDRAS
+1773 MDRAA
-1778 KENIPNL
+1778 KENIPSI
-1785 ATSSSLSGLSAI
+1785 AGSSSLSGLATIASSGTGGPSVGPPPPPPLAVSSSGAIGASAGS
-1797 VGGGQGIM
+1797 VQ
-1805 PAGGSAVGGVSVPPN
+1805 PAGA
-1820 VIGNP
+1820 
-1825 GSGPASSVGS
+1825 VGS
-1835 SPSTVKNKSVQNS
+1835 SPSAVKNKSVQNS
-1848 PISAGQHQ
+1848 PNAGQQHA
-1856 PPQLQGNVLCR
+1856 QGNVLCR

-1891 QSNLNSDR
+1891 QSSLSSDR

>member
-29 GLFITSLRK
+29 GLFISSLRK

-45 SLQAKEDALLY
+45 SLQAREDALLY

-68 CAKPPPHTVMDVEE
+68 CAKPPPHTVMDVED
-82 RISRTFPNPIDRWAL
+82 RIIRTFPTPIDRWAL

-118 VHTLLQKVLQY
+118 VHTLLQKEVLQY

-309 VSAKEALA
+309 VTAKEALA
-317 NLLSRP
+317 NLLARP
-323 EVASSLMSAGHGF
+323 EASSLMSAGHGF

-496 EIIDRPDTEE
+496 EIIDRPDTDE

-563 LKLPSPGIYKFAVPD
+563 LRLPSPDMYKFAVPD
-578 SPSNIVLEEREGTG
+578 GPSNIVLEEREGTG

-636 MLLVERFD
+636 QLLVERFD
-644 IPDPGVVYDPANDK
+644 IPDPAVVYDPAAEK
-658 ELGSDTDKFHKNSQ
+658 ELAGDTDKFHKNSQ

-698 VDHHFYDFERDPELL
+698 VDHHFYDFERDGELL
-713 DSLEMF
+713 ESLERF

-740 RKNDSEDNHRQITF
+740 RKNESEDNHRQITF

-767 PLNSET
+767 PLNGEN

-811 GKDKETTSPNLLRI
+811 GKDKETTSPNLLKI

-889 TLEEIPKRHQ
+889 TLEDIPKRHQ

-976 PYCLKVDPGIR
+976 PYCLKVDPSIR
-987 HFLENLDP
+987 NFLENLDP
-995 FKGMT
+995 FKGMS
-1000 ITEIQNYLYD
+1000 ITEIQNYLYE

-1023 LKCARKWP
+1023 LKFPKKWP

-1060 LPYSKTSLLTNSDTG
+1060 LPYSKTSLLANSDTG

-1097 IHSTSGASSLSSLYY
+1097 IHS
-1112 QQQQQQQQQ
+1112 
-1121 HFLQHHQPQLAHQ
+1121 
-1134 GQYPLQSSSQQQYQQ
+1134 SSS
-1149 QHHHGFYHGHPGGSS
+1149 
-1164 TLGGGGGPGTFSA
+1164 GT
-1177 GAGGSTQYTHHS
+1177 
-1189 APHQHLHHHQGHHN
+1189 
-1203 HHHHHH
+1203 
-1209 HHHHPTFSQS
+1209 
-1219 IANLTTAGGDS
+1219 
-1230 QMAPEIPRRSDSII
+1230 
-1244 LTGSST
+1244 
-1250 ANHLIAGS
+1250 
-1258 LSEGSGSYN
+1258 
-1267 GGKLL
+1267 
-1272 STSYYPSGSLS
+1272 
-1283 TLSSS
+1283 
-1288 VVGAGSVVGGSAGV
+1288 
-1302 GASTY
+1302 
-1307 SIGGSLYSGSSSE
+1307 
-1320 ASGYGTASSVT
+1320 
-1331 SSSVASIVS
+1331 IVS
-1340 MSHNDGVTQLQQQSG
+1340 MSHNDATVQQQQQQGSAVVLIPTFHRQSVHALT
-1355 NLAGANP
+1355 NHNHCIHHHHLHRPCSMQLVQVRELPRAAA
-1362 DVPPAISPRTDKPQ
+1362 VASP
-1376 PLPPPLPPS
+1376 
-1385 THGAGAGAAN
+1385 
-1395 NPHGSGAGSNTSS
+1395 
-1408 TSSNNSTGTIVANTT
+1408 
-1423 TVTTAIANST
+1423 
-1433 SSNFSH
+1433 
-1439 STSNSIKNQN
+1439 
-1449 CDSTY
+1449 
-1454 TGTTPGGVGG
+1454 
-1464 PPCNST
+1464 
-1470 GGAPPVPGISSS
+1470 APPYWPTWRR
-1482 AGRPP
+1482 GRP
-1487 SSCENSPSFPSSP
+1487 SSCEHSPVYPSSP
-1500 KIHLTYSGGAA
+1500 KIQLQHNHPTAGAA
-1511 LPPGTTPPCPHHKH
+1511 LPPVCPHH
-1525 CHHLT
+1525 HHHAAHHHHT
-1530 DGGGSTWQ
+1530 DAAAAADGGGPAANSIQ
-1538 PYSSPAQPGSIGAAS
+1538 YNSSVSPSAS
-1553 PCATCGNTCHLC
+1553 NHHPCHLC
-1565 TAVGEGG
+1565 AGG
-1572 GGGGGGGS
+1572 VDAGGS
-1580 GGSGLPNNADLGP
+1580 LSNNADIGP
-1593 IPISP
+1593 TPISP

-1606 NVLPPMPPPL
+1606 NVLPPPAPPL
-1616 PPRVKR
+1616 PPRAKR
-1622 KESSME
+1622 KESSMD
-1628 LSQSSQI
+1628 STQSSQM

-1655 PRTHTQSHYQ
+1655 PRIYTQSSHYQ
-1665 FGVASQ
+1665 FGVSSQ
-1671 GGSTVL
+1671 AGTTLL
-1677 LNYTQT
+1677 LNYTQ
-1683 SANAPG
+1683 SPSVCG
-1689 ATVGS
+1689 G
-1694 YPPMDPAGWNHHHS
+1694 GG
-1708 SFHMKDESNSSSS
+1708 KDESTSSSS
-1721 SSSTLTRDNLHQHNH
+1721 SSSTLTRDNLNQHNQH
-1736 HQQQCSSPAA
+1736 SQRL
-1746 GGNNS
+1746 
-1751 SSSIEQLML
+1751 LML

-1773 MDRAS
+1773 MDRAA
-1778 KENIPNL
+1778 KENIPNI
-1785 ATSSSLSGLSAI
+1785 ATSSSLSGLSTI
-1797 VGGGQGIM
+1797 
-1805 PAGGSAVGGVSVPPN
+1805 AGGSAGGGGVGGANVVPG
-1820 VIGNP
+1820 VGVG
-1825 GSGPASSVGS
+1825 GSGSTMNSSGG
-1835 SPSTVKNKSVQNS
+1835 PSNKSVQNS
-1848 PISAGQHQ
+1848 PISGQAQQ
-1856 PPQLQGNVLCR
+1856 PNVLCR

-1891 QSNLNSDR
+1891 QNSISSGMYR

>member
-29 GLFITSLRK
+29 GLFISSLRK

-45 SLQAKEDALLY
+45 SLQAREDALLY

-118 VHTLLQKVLQY
+118 VHTLLQKEVLQY

-302 YAKDITS
+302 YAMDITS
-309 VSAKEALA
+309 VIAKEALA
-317 NLLSRP
+317 NLLARP

-496 EIIDRPDTEE
+496 EIIDRPDTDE

-563 LKLPSPGIYKFAVPD
+563 LKLPSPEIYKFAVPD
-578 SPSNIVLEEREGTG
+578 SPANIVLEEREGTG

-636 MLLVERFD
+636 QLLVERFD
-644 IPDPGVVYDPANDK
+644 IPDPAVVYDPAAEK
-658 ELGSDTDKFHKNSQ
+658 EQAAGDTDKFHKNSQ

-698 VDHHFYDFERDPELL
+698 VDHHFYDFERDGELL
-713 DSLEMF
+713 ESLERF

-740 RKNDSEDNHRQITF
+740 RKNESEDNHRQITF

-767 PLNSET
+767 PLNSEN

-811 GKDKETTSPNLLRI
+811 GKDKETTSPNLLKI

-889 TLEEIPKRHQ
+889 TLEDIPKRHQ
-899 QVLAE
+899 QVLGE

-976 PYCLKVDPGIR
+976 PYCLKVDPSIR

-995 FKGMT
+995 FKGMS
-1000 ITEIQNYLYD
+1000 ITEIQNYLYE

-1023 LKCARKWP
+1023 LKFQRKWP
-1031 DISLKSPGI
+1031 DIPLKSPGI

-1060 LPYSKTSLLTNSDTG
+1060 LPYSKTSLLANSDTG

-1097 IHSTSGASSLSSLYY
+1097 IHSSSSGTSSLSSLYY
-1112 QQQQQQQQQ
+1112 QQQQQQQQ
-1121 HFLQHHQPQLAHQ
+1121 LQM
-1134 GQYPLQSSSQQQYQQ
+1134 QQQFTQQ
-1149 QHHHGFYHGHPGGSS
+1149 QSTNFYHSQPPGGAIGAAGTSGGSS
-1164 TLGGGGGPGTFSA
+1164 YSHH
-1177 GAGGSTQYTHHS
+1177 GAHHH
-1189 APHQHLHHHQGHHN
+1189 PHQQPPYL
-1203 HHHHHH
+1203 H
-1209 HHHHPTFSQS
+1209 HHHHPHYNQPHHYQPSFSQS
-1219 IANLTTAGGDS
+1219 IANLTTAGGDN
-1230 QMAPEIPRRSDSII
+1230 QMMAPEIPRRSDSII
-1244 LTGSST
+1244 LTST
-1250 ANHLIAGS
+1250 NQLLAGS
-1258 LSEGSGSYN
+1258 GCLSESSGSYN

-1272 STSYYPSGSLS
+1272 PSPRYPSASMS
-1283 TLSSS
+1283 TLSTVS
-1288 VVGAGSVVGGSAGV
+1288 GGSTVPSAGGTGGMAG
-1302 GASTY
+1302 GASSY

-1331 SSSVASIVS
+1331 SSSAASIVS
-1340 MSHNDGVTQLQQQSG
+1340 ISHNDGSVQQQQSAAAAVA
-1355 NLAGANP
+1355 LTQPP
-1362 DVPPAISPRTDKPQ
+1362 DIPPAISPRTDKPQ
-1376 PLPPPLPPS
+1376 PLHPPPPPPPQY
-1385 THGAGAGAAN
+1385 AGAGAN
-1395 NPHGSGAGSNTSS
+1395 GGGVGGSS
-1408 TSSNNSTGTIVANTT
+1408 TTGTTLASATNATASIV
-1423 TVTTAIANST
+1423 NST
-1433 SSNFSH
+1433 SSNFRH
-1439 STSNSIKNQN
+1439 NTSNSIKNQN
-1449 CDSTY
+1449 CDFTY
-1454 TGTTPGGVGG
+1454 TIPG
-1464 PPCNST
+1464 CSSATSNS
-1470 GGAPPVPGISSS
+1470 GCAPPPTN
-1482 AGRPP
+1482 ATTGRS
-1487 SSCENSPSFPSSP
+1487 SSCEHSPIFPSSP
-1500 KIHLTYSGGAA
+1500 KIQLQQNHPTA
-1511 LPPGTTPPCPHHKH
+1511 GTTPPCPHH
-1525 CHHLT
+1525 HHHHPATQHHT
-1530 DGGGSTWQ
+1530 DTAATVDVQHAHQYSGS
-1538 PYSSPAQPGSIGAAS
+1538 SNAAS
-1553 PCATCGNTCHLC
+1553 PSASSGHPCQQCASD
-1565 TAVGEGG
+1565 GG
-1572 GGGGGGGS
+1572 GGG
-1580 GGSGLPNNADLGP
+1580 LPNSADFGP

-1622 KESSME
+1622 KESSIE
-1628 LSQSSQI
+1628 SSQSSQI

-1648 VSPPPLP
+1648 VSPPPIP
-1655 PRTHTQSHYQ
+1655 PRIYPQSHYH
-1665 FGVASQ
+1665 FGVAGQS
-1671 GGSTVL
+1671 GTTLL
-1677 LNYTQT
+1677 LNYTQ
-1683 SANAPG
+1683 SPG
-1689 ATVGS
+1689 ATVGGGF
-1694 YPPMDPAGWNHHHS
+1694 PMDGTNWNHS
-1708 SFHMKDESNSSSS
+1708 SMHAAKDESTSSSS
-1721 SSSTLTRDNLHQHNH
+1721 SSSTLTRDNLNQYNQHGG
-1736 HQQQCSSPAA
+1736 A
-1746 GGNNS
+1746 GTTAS
-1751 SSSIEQLML
+1751 SSSSSMEQRLLML

-1773 MDRAS
+1773 MDRAA
-1778 KENIPNL
+1778 KENIPNI
-1785 ATSSSLSGLSAI
+1785 ATSSSLSGLSTIAAGT
-1797 VGGGQGIM
+1797 VLGAGPGNTTMNAGGGSSV
-1805 PAGGSAVGGVSVPPN
+1805 AGT
-1820 VIGNP
+1820 
-1825 GSGPASSVGS
+1825 SVGS
-1835 SPSTVKNKSVQNS
+1835 SPSAIKNKSVQNS
-1848 PISAGQHQ
+1848 PSSG
-1856 PPQLQGNVLCR
+1856 PPQQQPNVLCR

-1891 QSNLNSDR
+1891 QNSISSDR

>member
-118 VHTLLQKVLQY
+118 VHTLLQKEVLQY

-309 VSAKEALA
+309 VAAKEALA
-317 NLLSRP
+317 NLLARP

-496 EIIDRPDTEE
+496 EIIDRPDTDE

-636 MLLVERFD
+636 QLLVERFD

-658 ELGSDTDKFHKNSQ
+658 DGLGSDTDKFHKNSQ

-698 VDHHFYDFERDPELL
+698 VDHHFYDFERDLELL
-713 DSLEMF
+713 ESLERF
-719 LETVRGKS
+719 LDTVRGKS

-767 PLNSET
+767 PLNSEN

-842 AENFEERV
+842 AENFDERV

-881 AAVHRLKL
+881 AAVHRLRL

-976 PYCLKVDPGIR
+976 PYCLKVDPNIR

-995 FKGMT
+995 FKGMS

-1023 LKCARKWP
+1023 LKCPRKWP

-1112 QQQQQQQQQ
+1112 QQQQQNQHPGLHHGQQAY
-1121 HFLQHHQPQLAHQ
+1121 AHAV
-1134 GQYPLQSSSQQQYQQ
+1134 QYPLQSSS
-1149 QHHHGFYHGHPGGSS
+1149 HHYGFYQGHPGGST
-1164 TLGGGGGPGTFSA
+1164 TLGPGSGSSGSA
-1177 GAGGSTQYTHHS
+1177 HYHSAHHHHS
-1189 APHQHLHHHQGHHN
+1189 QGHHN
-1203 HHHHHH
+1203 HHHHHHQQQHH

-1244 LTGSST
+1244 LTGT
-1250 ANHLIAGS
+1250 NAANHLIAGS

-1267 GGKLL
+1267 GGKHL
-1272 STSYYPSGSLS
+1272 STSYYPSASLS

-1288 VVGAGSVVGGSAGV
+1288 LASSSVVGGGSVVGGSAGV

-1331 SSSVASIVS
+1331 SSSAASIVS
-1340 MSHNDGVTQLQQQSG
+1340 MSHNDGVTQLQQPPLPG
-1355 NLAGANP
+1355 TAAGHPP
-1362 DVPPAISPRTDKPQ
+1362 DIPPAISPRTDKSQ
-1376 PLPPPLPPS
+1376 PLPPPPPPPL
-1385 THGAGAGAAN
+1385 HGT
-1395 NPHGSGAGSNTSS
+1395 GAGSNTSS
-1408 TSSNNSTGTIVANTT
+1408 TSSNSTGTIVANTT

-1439 STSNSIKNQN
+1439 SASYAIKNQN
-1449 CDSTY
+1449 CDSSY
-1454 TGTTPGGVGG
+1454 TAGTTAPGGMA
-1464 PPCNST
+1464 CNSIGSGST
-1470 GGAPPVPGISSS
+1470 GVVPPPPPPLSNNSS
-1482 AGRPP
+1482 AGRP
-1487 SSCENSPSFPSSP
+1487 SSCENSPIYPSSP
-1500 KIHLTYSGGAA
+1500 KIHLSYNHSGGGGGA
-1511 LPPGTTPPCPHHKH
+1511 LPSTETTPAAPCPHHKH
-1525 CHHLT
+1525 CQHHAQHHSAAT
-1530 DGGGSTWQ
+1530 DGSGFTWQ
-1538 PYSSPAQPGSIGAAS
+1538 PYSSSPGQQHQQGDSIGAAS
-1553 PCATCGNTCHLC
+1553 PCQACGNACHLC
-1565 TAVGEGG
+1565 NSNCDVGG
-1572 GGGGGGGS
+1572 GGGGGA
-1580 GGSGLPNNADLGP
+1580 GLPNNADLGP
-1593 IPISP
+1593 IPHSP

-1606 NVLPPMPPPL
+1606 NVLPPLPPPL

-1622 KESSME
+1622 KESSTE
-1628 LSQSSQI
+1628 SSQSSQI

-1648 VSPPPLP
+1648 ASPPPLP

-1677 LNYTQT
+1677 LNYTQPP
-1683 SANAPG
+1683 SANHPG
-1689 ATVGS
+1689 AGGS
-1694 YPPMDPAGWNHHHS
+1694 YTMDPAGWNHHS
-1708 SFHMKDESNSSSS
+1708 SFRMKDESTSSSS
-1721 SSSTLTRDNLHQHNH
+1721 SSSTLTRDNLNQHNH
-1736 HQQQCSSPAA
+1736 HQQVA
-1746 GGNNS
+1746 GGSGNHSSNT
-1751 SSSIEQLML
+1751 SSSIEQRLLML

-1785 ATSSSLSGLSAI
+1785 ATSSSLSSGLSAI
-1797 VGGGQGIM
+1797 VVGGG
-1805 PAGGSAVGGVSVPPN
+1805 GGT
-1820 VIGNP
+1820 P
-1825 GSGPASSVGS
+1825 GSGAAMTPGPPAIPSANPGGGSVGN
-1835 SPSTVKNKSVQNS
+1835 SPSAVKNKSVQNS
-1848 PISAGQHQ
+1848 PISS
-1856 PPQLQGNVLCR
+1856 PQLQGNVLCR

>member
-18 FENAENAAKWR
+18 FENTENAAKWR
-29 GLFITSLRK
+29 GLFISSLRK

-45 SLQAKEDALLY
+45 SLQAREDALLY

-118 VHTLLQKVLQY
+118 VHTLLQKEVLQY

-309 VSAKEALA
+309 VIAKEALA
-317 NLLSRP
+317 NLLARP

-496 EIIDRPDTEE
+496 EIIDRPDTDE

-563 LKLPSPGIYKFAVPD
+563 LKLPSPEIYKFAVPD
-578 SPSNIVLEEREGTG
+578 GPSNIVLEEREGTG

-636 MLLVERFD
+636 QLLVERFD
-644 IPDPGVVYDPANDK
+644 IPDPAVVYDPAAEK
-658 ELGSDTDKFHKNSQ
+658 ELASGDTDKFHKNSQ

-698 VDHHFYDFERDPELL
+698 VDHHFYDFERDSELL
-713 DSLEMF
+713 DSLERF

-740 RKNDSEDNHRQITF
+740 RKNESEDNHRQITF

-767 PLNSET
+767 PLSSEN

-811 GKDKETTSPNLLRI
+811 GKDKETTSPNLLKI

-889 TLEEIPKRHQ
+889 TLEDIPKRHQ
-899 QVLAE
+899 QVLGE

-976 PYCLKVDPGIR
+976 PYCLKVDPSIR

-995 FKGMT
+995 FKGMS
-1000 ITEIQNYLYD
+1000 ITEIQNYLYE

-1023 LKCARKWP
+1023 LKFPRKWP
-1031 DISLKSPGI
+1031 DIPLKSPGI

-1060 LPYSKTSLLTNSDTG
+1060 LPYSKTSLLANSDTG

-1097 IHSTSGASSLSSLYY
+1097 IHSSSSGTSSLSSLYY
-1112 QQQQQQQQQ
+1112 QQQQQHLQLQQQFQQQQQQQ
-1121 HFLQHHQPQLAHQ
+1121 H
-1134 GQYPLQSSSQQQYQQ
+1134 SSFYHSQQ
-1149 QHHHGFYHGHPGGSS
+1149 GAVGGSS
-1164 TLGGGGGPGTFSA
+1164 NMGSGSA
-1177 GAGGSTQYTHHS
+1177 GSSQYSHHS
-1189 APHQHLHHHQGHHN
+1189 AHHPHQQLYLHHSQPHYSHPHHYQ
-1203 HHHHHH
+1203 
-1209 HHHHPTFSQS
+1209 PSFSQS
-1219 IANLTTAGGDS
+1219 IANLTTAGGDN

-1244 LTGSST
+1244 LTNTNQLLTGS
-1250 ANHLIAGS
+1250 GC
-1258 LSEGSGSYN
+1258 LSESSGSYN

-1272 STSYYPSGSLS
+1272 PSPRYPSASMT
-1283 TLSSS
+1283 TLSSGS
-1288 VVGAGSVVGGSAGV
+1288 SCSTAPSAGTGGMGV
-1302 GASTY
+1302 GASSY

-1331 SSSVASIVS
+1331 SSSAASIVS
-1340 MSHNDGVTQLQQQSG
+1340 ISHNDGNVQQQP
-1355 NLAGANP
+1355 AGTVAMTHP
-1362 DVPPAISPRTDKPQ
+1362 DIPPAISPRTDKPQ
-1376 PLPPPLPPS
+1376 PLHPPPPPPPQYACGS
-1385 THGAGAGAAN
+1385 PGANG
-1395 NPHGSGAGSNTSS
+1395 GSGSSNT
-1408 TSSNNSTGTIVANTT
+1408 TGTILANTT
-1423 TVTTAIANST
+1423 TVATSITNST
-1433 SSNFSH
+1433 SSNFRH
-1439 STSNSIKNQN
+1439 NTSNSIKNQN
-1449 CDSTY
+1449 CDFTY
-1454 TGTTPGGVGG
+1454 TIPAVGTTCCSSTTSGA
-1464 PPCNST
+1464 PPSSNST
-1470 GGAPPVPGISSS
+1470 G
-1482 AGRPP
+1482 RP
-1487 SSCENSPSFPSSP
+1487 SSCEHSPIFPSSP
-1500 KIHLTYSGGAA
+1500 KIQLQHNHATAGTTSPCQHHHLHHHPPAATQHTDTTAVDGGVPYPIQYNSNSNASPSASSGHPCQQCNNESGGAVV
-1511 LPPGTTPPCPHHKH
+1511 G
-1525 CHHLT
+1525 
-1530 DGGGSTWQ
+1530 D
-1538 PYSSPAQPGSIGAAS
+1538 SSG
-1553 PCATCGNTCHLC
+1553 
-1565 TAVGEGG
+1565 
-1572 GGGGGGGS
+1572 
-1580 GGSGLPNNADLGP
+1580 GLPNNADFGP

-1628 LSQSSQI
+1628 SSQSSQI

-1640 APTLPPRD
+1640 APRLPPRD
-1648 VSPPPLP
+1648 VSPPPIP
-1655 PRTHTQSHYQ
+1655 PRIHPQSHYH
-1665 FGVASQ
+1665 FGVAGQ
-1671 GGSTVL
+1671 TGTTLL
-1677 LNYTQT
+1677 LNYTQ
-1683 SANAPG
+1683 SPG
-1689 ATVGS
+1689 ACGGTTGGGGNF
-1694 YPPMDPAGWNHHHS
+1694 PMDSSNWNHS
-1708 SFHMKDESNSSSS
+1708 SLHTKDESASSSS
-1721 SSSTLTRDNLHQHNH
+1721 SSSTLTRDNLNQHNQH
-1736 HQQQCSSPAA
+1736 SIGGTTASSS
-1746 GGNNS
+1746 NS
-1751 SSSIEQLML
+1751 SSMEQRLLML

-1773 MDRAS
+1773 MDRAA
-1778 KENIPNL
+1778 KENIPNI
-1785 ATSSSLSGLSAI
+1785 ATSSSLSGLSTIAAGPVTVPGNT
-1797 VGGGQGIM
+1797 VGGGSGTTM
-1805 PAGGSAVGGVSVPPN
+1805 NS
-1820 VIGNP
+1820 
-1825 GSGPASSVGS
+1825 SGPSGSSGTSVGS
-1835 SPSTVKNKSVQNS
+1835 SPSAIKNKSVQNS
-1848 PISAGQHQ
+1848 PSSGHQ
-1856 PPQLQGNVLCR
+1856 QQPNVLCR

-1891 QSNLNSDR
+1891 QNSISSDR

>member
-29 GLFITSLRK
+29 GLFISSLRK
-38 VLEQVHP
+38 
-45 SLQAKEDALLY
+45 
-56 VESLCLRLLATL
+56 
-68 CAKPPPHTVMDVEE
+68 DVEE
-82 RISRTFPNPIDRWAL
+82 RIIRTFPNPIDRWAL

-118 VHTLLQKVLQY
+118 VHTLLQKEVLQY

-309 VSAKEALA
+309 VIAKEALA
-317 NLLSRP
+317 NLLARP
-323 EVASSLMSAGHGF
+323 KASSLMSAGHGF

-480 NNYDYRQ
+480 NNYDFRQ

-496 EIIDRPDTEE
+496 EIIDRPDTDE

-563 LKLPSPGIYKFAVPD
+563 LKLPSPEIYKFAVPD

-636 MLLVERFD
+636 QLLVERFD
-644 IPDPGVVYDPANDK
+644 IPDPVVVYDPAAEK
-658 ELGSDTDKFHKNSQ
+658 ELAGGDTDKFHKNSQ

-698 VDHHFYDFERDPELL
+698 VDHHFYDFERDSELL
-713 DSLEMF
+713 ESLERF

-740 RKNDSEDNHRQITF
+740 RKNESEDNHRQITF

-767 PLNSET
+767 PLNSEN

-811 GKDKETTSPNLLRI
+811 GKDKETTSPNLLKI

-867 NFNGVLSIVSAFQG
+867 NFNGVLSIVSAFEG

-889 TLEEIPKRHQ
+889 TLEDIPKRHQ
-899 QVLAE
+899 QVLGE

-976 PYCLKVDPGIR
+976 PYCLKVDPSIR

-995 FKGMT
+995 FKGMS
-1000 ITEIQNYLYD
+1000 ITEIQNYLYE

-1023 LKCARKWP
+1023 LKFPRKWP
-1031 DISLKSPGI
+1031 DIPLKSPGI

-1060 LPYSKTSLLTNSDTG
+1060 LPYSKTPLLANSDTG
-1075 EQSPPASSSSSVH
+1075 EQSPPASSSS
-1088 DYSIFASVN
+1088 
-1097 IHSTSGASSLSSLYY
+1097 
-1112 QQQQQQQQQ
+1112 
-1121 HFLQHHQPQLAHQ
+1121 
-1134 GQYPLQSSSQQQYQQ
+1134 
-1149 QHHHGFYHGHPGGSS
+1149 
-1164 TLGGGGGPGTFSA
+1164 
-1177 GAGGSTQYTHHS
+1177 
-1189 APHQHLHHHQGHHN
+1189 
-1203 HHHHHH
+1203 
-1209 HHHHPTFSQS
+1209 
-1219 IANLTTAGGDS
+1219 
-1230 QMAPEIPRRSDSII
+1230 
-1244 LTGSST
+1244 
-1250 ANHLIAGS
+1250 
-1258 LSEGSGSYN
+1258 
-1267 GGKLL
+1267 
-1272 STSYYPSGSLS
+1272 
-1283 TLSSS
+1283 
-1288 VVGAGSVVGGSAGV
+1288 
-1302 GASTY
+1302 
-1307 SIGGSLYSGSSSE
+1307 
-1320 ASGYGTASSVT
+1320 
-1331 SSSVASIVS
+1331 IVS
-1340 MSHNDGVTQLQQQSG
+1340 ISHNDGNVQQQPAAAVS
-1355 NLAGANP
+1355 LSHP
-1362 DVPPAISPRTDKPQ
+1362 DIPPAISPRTDKPQ
-1376 PLPPPLPPS
+1376 PLHPPPPPPPQYACGGTTCGSSSANSNSGAPPS
-1385 THGAGAGAAN
+1385 T
-1395 NPHGSGAGSNTSS
+1395 
-1408 TSSNNSTGTIVANTT
+1408 NSTG
-1423 TVTTAIANST
+1423 
-1433 SSNFSH
+1433 
-1439 STSNSIKNQN
+1439 
-1449 CDSTY
+1449 
-1454 TGTTPGGVGG
+1454 
-1464 PPCNST
+1464 
-1470 GGAPPVPGISSS
+1470 
-1482 AGRPP
+1482 RP
-1487 SSCENSPSFPSSP
+1487 SSCEHSPVFPSSP
-1500 KIHLTYSGGAA
+1500 KIQLQHNHPTAGTTSPCQHHHLHHPHPSTDTAIVDGAGGAGNVYPYPIQYSSNSNASPSASSSSHPCYQCSTGSGGAI
-1511 LPPGTTPPCPHHKH
+1511 GD
-1525 CHHLT
+1525 
-1530 DGGGSTWQ
+1530 DGGS
-1538 PYSSPAQPGSIGAAS
+1538 
-1553 PCATCGNTCHLC
+1553 
-1565 TAVGEGG
+1565 
-1572 GGGGGGGS
+1572 
-1580 GGSGLPNNADLGP
+1580 LPNNADFGP

-1606 NVLPPMPPPL
+1606 VLPPMPPPL

-1628 LSQSSQI
+1628 SSQSSQI

-1640 APTLPPRD
+1640 APRLPPRD
-1648 VSPPPLP
+1648 VSPPPIP
-1655 PRTHTQSHYQ
+1655 PRIHPQSHYH

-1671 GGSTVL
+1671 AGTTLL
-1677 LNYTQT
+1677 LNYTQ
-1683 SANAPG
+1683 SPG
-1689 ATVGS
+1689 ACGTTGGGF
-1694 YPPMDPAGWNHHHS
+1694 PMDSSNWNHS
-1708 SFHMKDESNSSSS
+1708 SAHTKDESASSSS
-1721 SSSTLTRDNLHQHNH
+1721 SSSTLTRDNLNQHNQH
-1736 HQQQCSSPAA
+1736 SIGGTTASSS
-1746 GGNNS
+1746 NS
-1751 SSSIEQLML
+1751 SSMEQRLLML

-1773 MDRAS
+1773 MDRAA
-1778 KENIPNL
+1778 KENIPNI
-1785 ATSSSLSGLSAI
+1785 ATSSSLSGLSTIAAGTVTVPGNT
-1797 VGGGQGIM
+1797 VGGSGTTINSSV
-1805 PAGGSAVGGVSVPPN
+1805 PSGSAGT
-1820 VIGNP
+1820 
-1825 GSGPASSVGS
+1825 SVGS
-1835 SPSTVKNKSVQNS
+1835 SPSAIKNKSVQNS
-1848 PISAGQHQ
+1848 PSSGHQ
-1856 PPQLQGNVLCR
+1856 QQPNVLCR

-1891 QSNLNSDR
+1891 QNSISSDR

>member
-1 MFSGSS
+1 MFAGGQ
-7 HVSITDAADYD
+7 HVSITDATDYD
-18 FENAENAAKWR
+18 FEKAENAAKWK
-29 GLFITSLRK
+29 GVFISSLRK

-45 SLQAKEDALLY
+45 SLQAREDALLY
-56 VESLCLRLLATL
+56 VESLCLRLLAML
-68 CAKPPPHTVMDVEE
+68 CAKPPPHTVLDVEE
-82 RISRTFPNPIDRWAL
+82 RICRTFPTPIDKWAL
-97 GEARETIDKSKKK
+97 SEARETIDKSKKK

-118 VHTLLQKVLQY
+118 VHTLLQKEVLQY
-129 KIDSSVSLFLVAVLE
+129 KVDSSVSLFLVAVLE

-151 KLAGYYVKNIRH
+151 KLAGNYVKNIRH
-163 IEITREDIEVAMCAD
+163 IEISRQDIEVAMCAD
-178 KVLMDMFYQGES
+178 KVLMDMFYQGDNS
-190 SNSMAPSP
+190 SSTAPSP
-198 LPPTPRASLSYEEVV
+198 LPPTPRTSLSYEEVV

-238 VKIVKDPKELDLIFS
+238 VKIVKDPKELDSIFS
-253 NIIDIYE
+253 NIMDIYE

-309 VSAKEALA
+309 VQAKEALA
-317 NLLSRP
+317 NLLARP
-323 EVASSLMSAGHGF
+323 EANSLMSAGHGF
-336 KEAVKFYLP
+336 REAVKFYLP

-353 HAQLYLDYIKVLLQL
+353 HAQLYFDYIKVLLQL

-392 QSISSLLPKE
+392 QGISSLLPKYVIFGE
-402 YFTRVNSR
+402 VNSR

-425 TVEHWD
+425 SVEHWD

-465 GLLVLCKARRQIVPG
+465 GLLVLCKTRRQIVPG
-480 NNYDYRQ
+480 NNYDYRL

-496 EIIDRPDTEE
+496 EIIDRPDSEE
-506 LKHAFEISP
+506 LKYAFEISP
-515 REQQSVVLI
+515 REPTSVVLI
-524 TKNAQHKNDWMADL
+524 AKNAQHKNDWMADL
-538 IMLNT
+538 VMLNT

-563 LKLPSPGIYKFAVPD
+563 LKLPSPDLYEFAVPD

-592 VPLIKGATLCKLIER
+592 VPLIKGATLTKLIER

-621 FLTTYRSFCSPKELL
+621 FLTTYRSFCSPKELHR
-636 MLLVERFD
+636 LLVERFD
-644 IPDPGVVYDPANDK
+644 IPDPTLVYDSTSDK
-658 ELGSDTDKFHKNSQ
+658 DLSSDTEKFHKNSQ

-698 VDHHFYDFERDPELL
+698 VDHHFYDFERDSELL
-713 DSLEMF
+713 DELLKF

-727 MRKWVDSVMKIVQ
+727 MRKWVDSVLKIVQ
-740 RKNDSEDNHRQITF
+740 RKNESEDNHRQITF

-767 PLNSET
+767 PLNSEN

-811 GKDKETTSPNLLRI
+811 GKDKETTSPNLLKI

-889 TLEEIPKRHQ
+889 TLEEITKSYQR
-899 QVLAE
+899 VLAE

-976 PYCLKVDPGIR
+976 PYCLKVDASIR

-995 FKGMT
+995 FKGLSV
-1000 ITEIQNYLYD
+1000 TEIQNYLYD

-1023 LKCARKWP
+1023 LKYSRKWP

-1060 LPYSKTSLLTNSDTG
+1060 LPYSKPSQLNNNDTGG
-1075 EQSPPASSSSSVH
+1075 EQSPPANSSSSSVL
-1088 DYSIFASVN
+1088 DYAIFAPVN
-1097 IHSTSGASSLSSLYY
+1097 LHSSSSSSSQHHYHH
-1112 QQQQQQQQQ
+1112 QQQ
-1121 HFLQHHQPQLAHQ
+1121 HQYQHHLQGSMQYYQGNHQ
-1134 GQYPLQSSSQQQYQQ
+1134 SGY
-1149 QHHHGFYHGHPGGSS
+1149 QHHHY
-1164 TLGGGGGPGTFSA
+1164 
-1177 GAGGSTQYTHHS
+1177 
-1189 APHQHLHHHQGHHN
+1189 N
-1203 HHHHHH
+1203 HHHGQHS
-1209 HHHHPTFSQS
+1209 FSQS
-1219 IANLTTAGGDS
+1219 VVNLTSTADQ

-1244 LTGSST
+1244 LTSSLSSQ
-1250 ANHLIAGS
+1250 AQYNLNNSS
-1258 LSEGSGSYN
+1258 LSESSSN
-1267 GGKLL
+1267 
-1272 STSYYPSGSLS
+1272 PSGSGKLVPS
-1283 TLSSS
+1283 PRYPSSSMSALSSS
-1288 VVGAGSVVGGSAGV
+1288 SSGVSVSSFFGILSA
-1302 GASTY
+1302 
-1307 SIGGSLYSGSSSE
+1307 SSSDGNSNNNSTASFKHTPLLSQNKIVGNTHAE
-1320 ASGYGTASSVT
+1320 DTPYSLLSASGLGGGGNSLSLSSSAATNAASIISLSDGHVAPPPPLPPPTAAVNSSCSSMSSSSASS
-1331 SSSVASIVS
+1331 SSTVATAVASC
-1340 MSHNDGVTQLQQQSG
+1340 SG
-1355 NLAGANP
+1355 TMVFAPPPSAA
-1362 DVPPAISPRTDKPQ
+1362 DIPPAISPRTDKPVH
-1376 PLPPPLPPS
+1376 PPAPPPLRN
-1385 THGAGAGAAN
+1385 HGG
-1395 NPHGSGAGSNTSS
+1395 GSGGPEFCCNTSGLPNCTS
-1408 TSSNNSTGTIVANTT
+1408 PNATRSSSSFRINSSNPS
-1423 TVTTAIANST
+1423 
-1433 SSNFSH
+1433 
-1439 STSNSIKNQN
+1439 KNQN
-1449 CDSTY
+1449 CDFTSASSTL
-1454 TGTTPGGVGG
+1454 
-1464 PPCNST
+1464 N
-1470 GGAPPVPGISSS
+1470 
-1482 AGRPP
+1482 R
-1487 SSCENSPSFPSSP
+1487 SSCENSPIYPSSP
-1500 KIHLTYSGGAA
+1500 KMYPQG
-1511 LPPGTTPPCPHHKH
+1511 
-1525 CHHLT
+1525 
-1530 DGGGSTWQ
+1530 
-1538 PYSSPAQPGSIGAAS
+1538 
-1553 PCATCGNTCHLC
+1553 
-1565 TAVGEGG
+1565 AVGGIG
-1572 GGGGGGGS
+1572 VNAMDFNS
-1580 GGSGLPNNADLGP
+1580 SAISPSLSTSFSSSSAYQTTYNNSSTTADSMILNTTTASNDFGP

-1598 HVNVPNTH
+1598 HVNVPNAH
-1606 NVLPPMPPPL
+1606 NIPPPMPPPL
-1616 PPRVKR
+1616 PPRPKR
-1622 KESSME
+1622 KESSGE
-1628 LSQSSQI
+1628 SSQSSQV

-1640 APTLPPRD
+1640 APRLPPRD
-1648 VSPPPLP
+1648 ISPPPLP
-1655 PRTHTQSHYQ
+1655 PRPHIQAHYL
-1665 FGVASQ
+1665 FGNVQQQQQLYNSGCAVSE
-1671 GGSTVL
+1671 S
-1677 LNYTQT
+1677 
-1683 SANAPG
+1683 
-1689 ATVGS
+1689 
-1694 YPPMDPAGWNHHHS
+1694 WNHVNLYS
-1708 SFHMKDESNSSSS
+1708 KDESPSSSS
-1721 SSSTLTRDNLHQHNH
+1721 SSSTLTRDNLNQHN
-1736 HQQQCSSPAA
+1736 QQNMS
-1746 GGNNS
+1746 
-1751 SSSIEQLML
+1751 EQRLLML
-1760 PHTSTIMMRRNSA
+1760 PHTSAIMMRRNSA
-1773 MDRAS
+1773 MDRAT
-1778 KENIPNL
+1778 KENLPNIT
-1785 ATSSSLSGLSAI
+1785 TSTSLSGLTSTA
-1797 VGGGQGIM
+1797 
-1805 PAGGSAVGGVSVPPN
+1805 
-1820 VIGNP
+1820 
-1825 GSGPASSVGS
+1825 GSGSSVVGTGS
-1835 SPSTVKNKSVQNS
+1835 GGAVSLPPSTAPPVCGVKNKSVQNS
-1848 PISAGQHQ
+1848 PVSQQ
-1856 PPQLQGNVLCR
+1856 PVVCGR
-1867 RASTNISPRF
+1867 RPSTNISPRF

-1891 QSNLNSDR
+1891 PTNLTSHSDR

>member
-1 MFSGSS
+1 MYVNS
-7 HVSITDAADYD
+7 VTDATDYD
-18 FENAENAAKWR
+18 FEKAENAAKWK
-29 GLFITSLRK
+29 GVFITSLRK

-45 SLQAKEDALLY
+45 SLQAREDALLY
-56 VESLCLRLLATL
+56 VESLCLRLLAML
-68 CAKPPPHTVMDVEE
+68 CAKPPPKTVADVEE
-82 RISRTFPNPIDRWAL
+82 RIVRTFPTPIDKWAL
-97 GEARETIDKSKKK
+97 DEASETIDKSKKK
-110 KPVLPVDR
+110 KTVFPVDR
-118 VHTLLQKVLQY
+118 VHTLLQKEVLQY

-151 KLAGYYVKNIRH
+151 KLAGNYVKNIRH
-163 IEITREDIEVAMCAD
+163 VEVSREDIEVAMCAD
-178 KVLMDMFYQGES
+178 KALMDMFYQGDNS
-190 SNSMAPSP
+190 GSMAPSP
-198 LPPTPRASLSYEEVV
+198 LPPTPRRSLTYEEVV

-222 YQRDLHMIIR
+222 YQRELHMIIR

-238 VKIVKDPKELDLIFS
+238 VKIVKDPKELDSIFS
-253 NIIDIYE
+253 NIMDIYE

-302 YAKDITS
+302 YAADITS
-309 VSAKEALA
+309 VQTKEALT

-323 EVASSLMSAGHGF
+323 EANSLMSAGHGF
-336 KEAVKFYLP
+336 REAVKFYLP

-392 QSISSLLPKE
+392 QSISSLLPRE
-402 YFTRVNSR
+402 YFARVNSR
-410 ARRQSAIEKTRDLQN
+410 ARRQSAIEKTRELQN
-425 TVEHWD
+425 SVEHWD

-465 GLLVLCKARRQIVPG
+465 GLLVLCKTRRQIVPG
-480 NNYDYRQ
+480 NNYEFRL

-506 LKHAFEISP
+506 LKFAFEISP
-515 REQQSVVLI
+515 REPSSVVLI
-524 TKNAQHKNDWMADL
+524 AKNAQHKNDWMADL
-538 IMLNT
+538 VMLNT

-563 LKLPSPGIYKFAVPD
+563 LKLPSPDIYAFVVPD
-578 SPSNIVLEEREGTG
+578 SPSNIVLEERDGTG
-592 VPLIKGATLCKLIER
+592 VPLIKGATLTKLIER

-636 MLLVERFD
+636 KLLVERFD
-644 IPDPGVVYDPANDK
+644 IPDPALVYDSTNDK
-658 ELGSDTDKFHKNSQ
+658 DLGSDTEKFHKNSQ

-698 VDHHFYDFERDPELL
+698 VDHHFYDFERDLELL
-713 DSLEMF
+713 DELHKF

-727 MRKWVDSVMKIVQ
+727 MRKWVDSVLKIVK
-740 RKNDSEDNHRQITF
+740 RKSESEDNHRQISF
-754 AFGHSPPAIEHHL
+754 AFDLSPPAIEHHL
-767 PLNSET
+767 PLNNEN

-791 LEFEMYKNVKPSELV
+791 LEFKMYKNVKPSELV

-811 GKDKETTSPNLLRI
+811 GKDKETTSPNLLKI

-889 TLEEIPKRHQ
+889 TLEEIPKSYQR
-899 QVLAE
+899 VLAD

-976 PYCLKVDPGIR
+976 PYCLKKDPSIR

-995 FKGMT
+995 FKGMSV
-1000 ITEIQNYLYD
+1000 TEIQNYLYE

-1023 LKCARKWP
+1023 LKFPRKWP

-1045 RNNSSANSSMTLPGT
+1045 RTIGSLNSSMTLPFGKFA
-1060 LPYSKTSLLTNSDTG
+1060 LPNNNDTG
-1075 EQSPPASSSSSVH
+1075 AEQQSPPANSSSSSVL
-1088 DYSIFASVN
+1088 DSAIFAPVYLNS
-1097 IHSTSGASSLSSLYY
+1097 ASSCISHNQHHPY
-1112 QQQQQQQQQ
+1112 QQ
-1121 HFLQHHQPQLAHQ
+1121 
-1134 GQYPLQSSSQQQYQQ
+1134 YP
-1149 QHHHGFYHGHPGGSS
+1149 
-1164 TLGGGGGPGTFSA
+1164 
-1177 GAGGSTQYTHHS
+1177 
-1189 APHQHLHHHQGHHN
+1189 
-1203 HHHHHH
+1203 HHHHSQGSMPYY
-1209 HHHHPTFSQS
+1209 HPGQHSLSQS
-1219 IANLTTAGGDS
+1219 VVNLTSTTDQ

-1244 LTGSST
+1244 LPSSLSSHTQYNMNNSSLSESSSNPSGSGSGKLIPSPRYPSSSMGALSSSSSVSGSTFFGILSASSSDGNANNNHSTASFKYTPTLSQNRVLANMHAEEPPNSIISASSLGVGGAAGNSNFSLSST
-1250 ANHLIAGS
+1250 ATTNAASILS
-1258 LSEGSGSYN
+1258 LSDGPPVPPPP
-1267 GGKLL
+1267 LPPQ
-1272 STSYYPSGSLS
+1272 TSVPVIPSASSMSLS
-1283 TLSSS
+1283 SASSS
-1288 VVGAGSVVGGSAGV
+1288 STLAAAHAPAPPPSA
-1302 GASTY
+1302 AD
-1307 SIGGSLYSGSSSE
+1307 I
-1320 ASGYGTASSVT
+1320 
-1331 SSSVASIVS
+1331 
-1340 MSHNDGVTQLQQQSG
+1340 
-1355 NLAGANP
+1355 
-1362 DVPPAISPRTDKPQ
+1362 PPAISPRTDKLAQPPPA
-1376 PLPPPLPPS
+1376 PLPLR
-1385 THGAGAGAAN
+1385 THGGGTDFCHN
-1395 NPHGSGAGSNTSS
+1395 ISGLPNCTSPQATSS
-1408 TSSNNSTGTIVANTT
+1408 SCSSFRSNSSNPLR
-1423 TVTTAIANST
+1423 
-1433 SSNFSH
+1433 
-1439 STSNSIKNQN
+1439 NQN
-1449 CDSTY
+1449 CDF
-1454 TGTTPGGVGG
+1454 
-1464 PPCNST
+1464 PPANT
-1470 GGAPPVPGISSS
+1470 ALN
-1482 AGRPP
+1482 R
-1487 SSCENSPSFPSSP
+1487 SSCENSPIYPSSP
-1500 KIHLTYSGGAA
+1500 KLYPLG
-1511 LPPGTTPPCPHHKH
+1511 
-1525 CHHLT
+1525 
-1530 DGGGSTWQ
+1530 
-1538 PYSSPAQPGSIGAAS
+1538 
-1553 PCATCGNTCHLC
+1553 
-1565 TAVGEGG
+1565 AVGGPG
-1572 GGGGGGGS
+1572 CTV
-1580 GGSGLPNNADLGP
+1580 PDLNSSAVSPPSLSASFNSSTTVDSMILSTTVASSDFGP

-1598 HVNVPNTH
+1598 HVNVPNAH
-1606 NVLPPMPPPL
+1606 NIPPPMPPPL

-1622 KESSME
+1622 KDSSGES
-1628 LSQSSQI
+1628 LQSSQV

-1640 APTLPPRD
+1640 APRLPPRD
-1648 VSPPPLP
+1648 ISPPPLP
-1655 PRTHTQSHYQ
+1655 PRHYIQSQ
-1665 FGVASQ
+1665 C
-1671 GGSTVL
+1671 
-1677 LNYTQT
+1677 
-1683 SANAPG
+1683 
-1689 ATVGS
+1689 
-1694 YPPMDPAGWNHHHS
+1694 MHHS
-1708 SFHMKDESNSSSS
+1708 QKEQPLYGYGTIVCDNFKSSCLFAKDESPSSSS
-1721 SSSTLTRDNLHQHNH
+1721 SSSTLTRDNLNQHN
-1736 HQQQCSSPAA
+1736 QQNVSKQRL
-1746 GGNNS
+1746 
-1751 SSSIEQLML
+1751 LML

-1773 MDRAS
+1773 MDRSS
-1778 KENIPNL
+1778 KETVANI
-1785 ATSSSLSGLSAI
+1785 ASSPSLSGLSC
-1797 VGGGQGIM
+1797 GG
-1805 PAGGSAVGGVSVPPN
+1805 AVGGSAPN
-1820 VIGNP
+1820 TAGHVNLSPAAG
-1825 GSGPASSVGS
+1825 GPAA
-1835 SPSTVKNKSVQNS
+1835 KNKSVQNS
-1848 PISAGQHQ
+1848 PISQQ
-1856 PPQLQGNVLCR
+1856 PLVCGR
-1867 RASTNISPRF
+1867 RPSSNISPRF

-1891 QSNLNSDR
+1891 QTDR

>member
-29 GLFITSLRK
+29 GLFISSLRK

-45 SLQAKEDALLY
+45 SLQAREDALLY

-68 CAKPPPHTVMDVEE
+68 CAKPPPHTVMDVED
-82 RISRTFPNPIDRWAL
+82 RIIRTFPTPIDRWAL

-118 VHTLLQKVLQY
+118 VHTLLQKEVLQY

-309 VSAKEALA
+309 VTAKEALA
-317 NLLSRP
+317 NLLARP
-323 EVASSLMSAGHGF
+323 EASSLMSAGHGF

-431 KDVGQCCNEFIRE
+431 KD

-496 EIIDRPDTEE
+496 EIIDRPDTDE

-563 LKLPSPGIYKFAVPD
+563 LRLPSPDMYKFAVPD
-578 SPSNIVLEEREGTG
+578 GPSNIVLEEREGTG

-636 MLLVERFD
+636 QLLVERFD
-644 IPDPGVVYDPANDK
+644 IPDPAVVYDPAAEK
-658 ELGSDTDKFHKNSQ
+658 ELAGDTDKFHKNSQ

-698 VDHHFYDFERDPELL
+698 VDHHFYDFERDGELL
-713 DSLEMF
+713 ESLERF

-740 RKNDSEDNHRQITF
+740 RKNESEDNHRQITF

-767 PLNSET
+767 PLNGEN

-811 GKDKETTSPNLLRI
+811 GKDKETTSPNLLKI

-889 TLEEIPKRHQ
+889 TLEDIPKRHQ

-976 PYCLKVDPGIR
+976 PYCLKVDPSIR
-987 HFLENLDP
+987 NFLENLDP
-995 FKGMT
+995 FKGMS
-1000 ITEIQNYLYD
+1000 ITEIQNYLYE

-1023 LKCARKWP
+1023 LKFPKKWP

-1060 LPYSKTSLLTNSDTG
+1060 LPYSKTSLLANSDTG
-1075 EQSPPASSSSSVH
+1075 EQSPPASSSSSV
-1088 DYSIFASVN
+1088 
-1097 IHSTSGASSLSSLYY
+1097 
-1112 QQQQQQQQQ
+1112 
-1121 HFLQHHQPQLAHQ
+1121 
-1134 GQYPLQSSSQQQYQQ
+1134 
-1149 QHHHGFYHGHPGGSS
+1149 
-1164 TLGGGGGPGTFSA
+1164 
-1177 GAGGSTQYTHHS
+1177 
-1189 APHQHLHHHQGHHN
+1189 
-1203 HHHHHH
+1203 
-1209 HHHHPTFSQS
+1209 
-1219 IANLTTAGGDS
+1219 
-1230 QMAPEIPRRSDSII
+1230 
-1244 LTGSST
+1244 
-1250 ANHLIAGS
+1250 
-1258 LSEGSGSYN
+1258 
-1267 GGKLL
+1267 
-1272 STSYYPSGSLS
+1272 
-1283 TLSSS
+1283 
-1288 VVGAGSVVGGSAGV
+1288 
-1302 GASTY
+1302 
-1307 SIGGSLYSGSSSE
+1307 
-1320 ASGYGTASSVT
+1320 T
-1331 SSSVASIVS
+1331 SSSAASIVS
-1340 MSHNDGVTQLQQQSG
+1340 MSHNDATVQQQQQQGS
-1355 NLAGANP
+1355 AVVIPHP
-1362 DVPPAISPRTDKPQ
+1362 DIPPAISPRTDKPQ
-1376 PLPPPLPPS
+1376 PLHPPPPPPPS
-1385 THGAGAGAAN
+1385 LQHAASASPGATA
-1395 NPHGSGAGSNTSS
+1395 GSGSSIAGSSILANMAAQCERRPS
-1408 TSSNNSTGTIVANTT
+1408 TADQFQRT
-1423 TVTTAIANST
+1423 TV
-1433 SSNFSH
+1433 
-1439 STSNSIKNQN
+1439 
-1449 CDSTY
+1449 
-1454 TGTTPGGVGG
+1454 VL
-1464 PPCNST
+1464 
-1470 GGAPPVPGISSS
+1470 
-1482 AGRPP
+1482 
-1487 SSCENSPSFPSSP
+1487 P
-1500 KIHLTYSGGAA
+1500 KIQLQHNHPTAGAA
-1511 LPPGTTPPCPHHKH
+1511 LPPVCPHH
-1525 CHHLT
+1525 HHHAAHHHHT
-1530 DGGGSTWQ
+1530 DAAAAADGGGPAANSIQ
-1538 PYSSPAQPGSIGAAS
+1538 YNSSVSPSAS
-1553 PCATCGNTCHLC
+1553 SHHPCHLC
-1565 TAVGEGG
+1565 AGG
-1572 GGGGGGGS
+1572 VDAGGS
-1580 GGSGLPNNADLGP
+1580 LSNNADIGP
-1593 IPISP
+1593 TPISP

-1606 NVLPPMPPPL
+1606 NVLPPPAPPL
-1616 PPRVKR
+1616 PPRAKR
-1622 KESSME
+1622 KESSMD
-1628 LSQSSQI
+1628 STQSSQM

-1655 PRTHTQSHYQ
+1655 PRIYTQSSHYQ

-1671 GGSTVL
+1671 AGTTLL
-1677 LNYTQT
+1677 LNYTQSPSVCGGGGVAGT
-1683 SANAPG
+1683 G
-1689 ATVGS
+1689 GS
-1694 YPPMDPAGWNHHHS
+1694 SSFPMDSSNWNHS
-1708 SFHMKDESNSSSS
+1708 SFHAKDESTSSSS
-1721 SSSTLTRDNLHQHNH
+1721 SSSTLTRDNLNQHNQH
-1736 HQQQCSSPAA
+1736 SVGGTTASSSSQ
-1746 GGNNS
+1746 NS
-1751 SSSIEQLML
+1751 SSMEQRLLML

-1773 MDRAS
+1773 MDRAA
-1778 KENIPNL
+1778 KENIPNI
-1785 ATSSSLSGLSAI
+1785 ATSSSLSGLSTI
-1797 VGGGQGIM
+1797 
-1805 PAGGSAVGGVSVPPN
+1805 AGGSAGGGGVGGANVVPG
-1820 VIGNP
+1820 VGVG
-1825 GSGPASSVGS
+1825 GSGSTMNSSGGPSVSGSLGSSGASVGS
-1835 SPSTVKNKSVQNS
+1835 SPSAVKNKSVQNS
-1848 PISAGQHQ
+1848 PISGQAQQ
-1856 PPQLQGNVLCR
+1856 PNVLCR

-1891 QSNLNSDR
+1891 QNSISSDR

>member
-29 GLFITSLRK
+29 GLFISSLRK

-45 SLQAKEDALLY
+45 SLQAREDALLY

-118 VHTLLQKVLQY
+118 VHTLLQKEVLQY

-309 VSAKEALA
+309 VIAKEALA
-317 NLLSRP
+317 NLLARP

-496 EIIDRPDTEE
+496 EIIDRPDTDE

-563 LKLPSPGIYKFAVPD
+563 LKLPSPEIYKFAVPD

-636 MLLVERFD
+636 QLLVERFD
-644 IPDPGVVYDPANDK
+644 IPDPAVVYDPAAEK
-658 ELGSDTDKFHKNSQ
+658 ELAGGDTDKFHKNSQ

-698 VDHHFYDFERDPELL
+698 VDHHFYDFERDCELL
-713 DSLEMF
+713 ESLERF

-740 RKNDSEDNHRQITF
+740 RKNESEDNHRQITF

-767 PLNSET
+767 PLNSEN

-811 GKDKETTSPNLLRI
+811 GKDKETTSPNLLKI

-889 TLEEIPKRHQ
+889 TLEDIPKRHQ
-899 QVLAE
+899 QVLGE

-947 FLPNTELINFSK
+947 FLPSTELINFSK

-976 PYCLKVDPGIR
+976 PYCLKVDPSIR
-987 HFLENLDP
+987 HFLEHLDP
-995 FKGMT
+995 FKGMS
-1000 ITEIQNYLYD
+1000 ITEIQNYLYE

-1023 LKCARKWP
+1023 LKFPRKWP
-1031 DISLKSPGI
+1031 DIPLKSPGI

-1060 LPYSKTSLLTNSDTG
+1060 LPYSKTSLLANSDTG

-1097 IHSTSGASSLSSLYY
+1097 IHSSSSGTSSLSSLYY
-1112 QQQQQQQQQ
+1112 QQQQQHLQQQQQQQFQQQQ
-1121 HFLQHHQPQLAHQ
+1121 H
-1134 GQYPLQSSSQQQYQQ
+1134 ST
-1149 QHHHGFYHGHPGGSS
+1149 FYHGQQGGAVGGSS
-1164 TLGGGGGPGTFSA
+1164 SSGM
-1177 GAGGSTQYTHHS
+1177 GSGNVGSQQYTHHS
-1189 APHQHLHHHQGHHN
+1189 GGHHS
-1203 HHHHHH
+1203 HQQQYL
-1209 HHHHPTFSQS
+1209 HHHHPHYHHPHHYQPSFSQS
-1219 IANLTTAGGDS
+1219 IANLTTAGGDN

-1244 LTGSST
+1244 LTNT
-1250 ANHLIAGS
+1250 NQLLAGS
-1258 LSEGSGSYN
+1258 GCLSESSGSYN

-1272 STSYYPSGSLS
+1272 PSPRYPSASMT
-1283 TLSSS
+1283 TLSSGS
-1288 VVGAGSVVGGSAGV
+1288 SCSTAPSAGTGGMGV
-1302 GASTY
+1302 GASSY

-1331 SSSVASIVS
+1331 SSSAASIVS
-1340 MSHNDGVTQLQQQSG
+1340 ISHNDGNVQQQTASSTVTH
-1355 NLAGANP
+1355 P
-1362 DVPPAISPRTDKPQ
+1362 DIPPAISPRTDKPQ
-1376 PLPPPLPPS
+1376 PLHPPPPPPPQYACGS
-1385 THGAGAGAAN
+1385 PGANG
-1395 NPHGSGAGSNTSS
+1395 GSGSNT
-1408 TSSNNSTGTIVANTT
+1408 TGTAALANTA
-1423 TVTTAIANST
+1423 TVTTSIANSA
-1433 SSNFSH
+1433 SSNFRH
-1439 STSNSIKNQN
+1439 NTSNSIKNQN
-1449 CDSTY
+1449 CDFTY
-1454 TGTTPGGVGG
+1454 TIPGGGNTCCSTANSNSG
-1464 PPCNST
+1464 APPSTNST
-1470 GGAPPVPGISSS
+1470 G
-1482 AGRPP
+1482 RP
-1487 SSCENSPSFPSSP
+1487 SSCEHSPVFPSSP
-1500 KIHLTYSGGAA
+1500 KIQLQHNHPTAGTTSPCQHHHLHHHASATQHTDTTPVDGVGGAA
-1511 LPPGTTPPCPHHKH
+1511 NVH
-1525 CHHLT
+1525 
-1530 DGGGSTWQ
+1530 
-1538 PYSSPAQPGSIGAAS
+1538 PYPIQYNSSSSAS
-1553 PCATCGNTCHLC
+1553 PSASNSHPCHQC
-1565 TAVGEGG
+1565 STGTGVGAIGD
-1572 GGGGGGGS
+1572 GS
-1580 GGSGLPNNADLGP
+1580 GGLPNNADFGP

-1628 LSQSSQI
+1628 SSQSSQI

-1640 APTLPPRD
+1640 APRLPPRD
-1648 VSPPPLP
+1648 VSPPPIP
-1655 PRTHTQSHYQ
+1655 PRIHPQSHYH
-1665 FGVASQ
+1665 FGVAGQ
-1671 GGSTVL
+1671 TGTTLL
-1677 LNYTQT
+1677 LNYTQ
-1683 SANAPG
+1683 SPG
-1689 ATVGS
+1689 ACVTTGGGF
-1694 YPPMDPAGWNHHHS
+1694 PMDGSNWNHS
-1708 SFHMKDESNSSSS
+1708 SLHTKDESASSSS
-1721 SSSTLTRDNLHQHNH
+1721 SSSTLTRDNLNQHNQH
-1736 HQQQCSSPAA
+1736 SIGGTTASSS
-1746 GGNNS
+1746 NS
-1751 SSSIEQLML
+1751 SSMEQRLLML

-1773 MDRAS
+1773 MDRAA
-1778 KENIPNL
+1778 KENIPNI
-1785 ATSSSLSGLSAI
+1785 ATSSSLSGLSTIAAGAVTVPGNT
-1797 VGGGQGIM
+1797 VGGGSGTTM
-1805 PAGGSAVGGVSVPPN
+1805 NS
-1820 VIGNP
+1820 
-1825 GSGPASSVGS
+1825 SGPSGSSVTSVGS
-1835 SPSTVKNKSVQNS
+1835 SPSAIKNKSVQNS
-1848 PISAGQHQ
+1848 PSSGHQ
-1856 PPQLQGNVLCR
+1856 QQPNVLCR

-1891 QSNLNSDR
+1891 QNSISSDR

>member
-18 FENAENAAKWR
+18 FENTENAAKWR
-29 GLFITSLRK
+29 GLFISSLRK

-45 SLQAKEDALLY
+45 SLQAREDALLY

-118 VHTLLQKVLQY
+118 VHTLLQKEVLQY

-163 IEITREDIEVAMCAD
+163 IEITRQDIEIAMCAD

-309 VSAKEALA
+309 VIAKEALA
-317 NLLSRP
+317 NLLARP

-496 EIIDRPDTEE
+496 EIIDRADTDE

-563 LKLPSPGIYKFAVPD
+563 LKLPSPEIYKFAVPD

-636 MLLVERFD
+636 QLLVERFD
-644 IPDPGVVYDPANDK
+644 IPDPAVVYDPAAEK
-658 ELGSDTDKFHKNSQ
+658 ELAGGDTDKFHKNSQ

-698 VDHHFYDFERDPELL
+698 VDHHFYDFERDSELL
-713 DSLEMF
+713 ESLERF

-740 RKNDSEDNHRQITF
+740 RKNESEDNHRQITF

-767 PLNSET
+767 PLNNEN

-811 GKDKETTSPNLLRI
+811 GKDKETTSPNLLKI

-889 TLEEIPKRHQ
+889 TLEDIPKRQQ
-899 QVLAE
+899 QVLGE

-910 SHFKKYQ
+910 AHFKKYQ

-976 PYCLKVDPGIR
+976 PYCLKVDPSIR

-995 FKGMT
+995 FKGMS
-1000 ITEIQNYLYD
+1000 ITEIQNYLYE

-1023 LKCARKWP
+1023 LKFPRKWP
-1031 DISLKSPGI
+1031 DIPLKSPGI

-1060 LPYSKTSLLTNSDTG
+1060 LPYSKTSLLANSDTG

-1097 IHSTSGASSLSSLYY
+1097 IHSSSSGTSSLSSLYY
-1112 QQQQQQQQQ
+1112 QQQQQHLQLQQQFQQHQQQQ
-1121 HFLQHHQPQLAHQ
+1121 HSSLYHSQQ
-1134 GQYPLQSSSQQQYQQ
+1134 GAVGGSSSMGSGSAGSSQYSHHSAHHPHQQQY
-1149 QHHHGFYHGHPGGSS
+1149 
-1164 TLGGGGGPGTFSA
+1164 L
-1177 GAGGSTQYTHHS
+1177 
-1189 APHQHLHHHQGHHN
+1189 
-1203 HHHHHH
+1203 
-1209 HHHHPTFSQS
+1209 HHHHPHYHHPHHYQPSFSQS
-1219 IANLTTAGGDS
+1219 IANLTTAGGDN

-1244 LTGSST
+1244 LTNTNQLLTGS
-1250 ANHLIAGS
+1250 GC
-1258 LSEGSGSYN
+1258 LSESSGSYN

-1272 STSYYPSGSLS
+1272 PSPRYPSASMT
-1283 TLSSS
+1283 TLSSGLS
-1288 VVGAGSVVGGSAGV
+1288 CSTAPSAGTGGIGV
-1302 GASTY
+1302 GASSY

-1331 SSSVASIVS
+1331 SSSAASIVS
-1340 MSHNDGVTQLQQQSG
+1340 ISHNDGNAQHQPAATVAMTH
-1355 NLAGANP
+1355 P
-1362 DVPPAISPRTDKPQ
+1362 DIPPAISPRTDKPQ
-1376 PLPPPLPPS
+1376 PLHPPPPPPPQYACGS
-1385 THGAGAGAAN
+1385 PGANGGN
-1395 NPHGSGAGSNTSS
+1395 GSNS
-1408 TSSNNSTGTIVANTT
+1408 TTGTILANTT
-1423 TVTTAIANST
+1423 TVTTSITNST
-1433 SSNFSH
+1433 SSNFRH
-1439 STSNSIKNQN
+1439 NTSNTIKNQN
-1449 CDSTY
+1449 CDFTY
-1454 TGTTPGGVGG
+1454 TIPAGGTACCSSANSGA
-1464 PPCNST
+1464 PPSSNST
-1470 GGAPPVPGISSS
+1470 G
-1482 AGRPP
+1482 RP
-1487 SSCENSPSFPSSP
+1487 SSCEHSPVFPSSP
-1500 KIHLTYSGGAA
+1500 KIQLQHNHPSAGTTSPCQHHHLHQHPAATQHTDTTAIDGGIPYPIQYNSNSNASPSASSGHPCQQCNNGSGGAA
-1511 LPPGTTPPCPHHKH
+1511 VG
-1525 CHHLT
+1525 
-1530 DGGGSTWQ
+1530 D
-1538 PYSSPAQPGSIGAAS
+1538 SSG
-1553 PCATCGNTCHLC
+1553 
-1565 TAVGEGG
+1565 
-1572 GGGGGGGS
+1572 
-1580 GGSGLPNNADLGP
+1580 GLPNNADFGP

-1628 LSQSSQI
+1628 SSQSSQI

-1640 APTLPPRD
+1640 APRLPPRD
-1648 VSPPPLP
+1648 VSPPPIP
-1655 PRTHTQSHYQ
+1655 PRIHPQSHYH
-1665 FGVASQ
+1665 FGVAGQ
-1671 GGSTVL
+1671 TGTTLL
-1677 LNYTQT
+1677 LNYTQ
-1683 SANAPG
+1683 SPG
-1689 ATVGS
+1689 ACIGTTGVGGNF
-1694 YPPMDPAGWNHHHS
+1694 PMDSSNWNHS
-1708 SFHMKDESNSSSS
+1708 SLHTKDESASSSS
-1721 SSSTLTRDNLHQHNH
+1721 SSSTLTRDNLNQHNQH
-1736 HQQQCSSPAA
+1736 SIGGTTASSS
-1746 GGNNS
+1746 NS
-1751 SSSIEQLML
+1751 SSMEQRLLML

-1773 MDRAS
+1773 MDRAA
-1778 KENIPNL
+1778 KENIPNI
-1785 ATSSSLSGLSAI
+1785 ATSSSLSGLSTIAAGAVTASGNT
-1797 VGGGQGIM
+1797 VGGGSGTTM
-1805 PAGGSAVGGVSVPPN
+1805 NS
-1820 VIGNP
+1820 
-1825 GSGPASSVGS
+1825 SGPSGSSGTSVGS
-1835 SPSTVKNKSVQNS
+1835 SPSAIKNKSVQNS
-1848 PISAGQHQ
+1848 PSSGHQ
-1856 PPQLQGNVLCR
+1856 QQPNVLCR

-1891 QSNLNSDR
+1891 QNSISSDR

>member
-29 GLFITSLRK
+29 GLFISSLRK

-45 SLQAKEDALLY
+45 SLQAREDALLY

-118 VHTLLQKVLQY
+118 VHTLLQKEVLQY

-309 VSAKEALA
+309 VIAKEALA
-317 NLLSRP
+317 NLLARP
-323 EVASSLMSAGHGF
+323 EASSLMSAGHGF

-496 EIIDRPDTEE
+496 EIIDRPDTDE

-563 LKLPSPGIYKFAVPD
+563 LRLPSPEIYKFAVPD

-636 MLLVERFD
+636 QLLVERFD
-644 IPDPGVVYDPANDK
+644 IPDPAVVYDPAAEK
-658 ELGSDTDKFHKNSQ
+658 ELAGGDTDKFHKNSQ

-698 VDHHFYDFERDPELL
+698 VDHHFYDFERDSELL
-713 DSLEMF
+713 ESLERF

-740 RKNDSEDNHRQITF
+740 RKNESEDNHRQITF
-754 AFGHSPPAIEHHL
+754 AYGHSPPAIEHHL
-767 PLNSET
+767 PLNSEN

-811 GKDKETTSPNLLRI
+811 GKDKETTSPNLLKI

-889 TLEEIPKRHQ
+889 TLEDIPKRQQ
-899 QVLAE
+899 QVLGE

-976 PYCLKVDPGIR
+976 PYCLKVDPSIR

-995 FKGMT
+995 FKGMS
-1000 ITEIQNYLYD
+1000 ITEIQNYLYE

-1023 LKCARKWP
+1023 LKFPRKWP
-1031 DISLKSPGI
+1031 DIPLKSPGI

-1060 LPYSKTSLLTNSDTG
+1060 LPYSKTPLLANSDTG

-1097 IHSTSGASSLSSLYY
+1097 IHSSSSGTSSLSSLYY
-1112 QQQQQQQQQ
+1112 QQQQQQLQQQQQQFQQQQQ
-1121 HFLQHHQPQLAHQ
+1121 HSTFYHSQQ
-1134 GQYPLQSSSQQQYQQ
+1134 GGAVGGSSSMGSGSVGSSQYSHHSAHHPHQQQY
-1149 QHHHGFYHGHPGGSS
+1149 
-1164 TLGGGGGPGTFSA
+1164 
-1177 GAGGSTQYTHHS
+1177 
-1189 APHQHLHHHQGHHN
+1189 LHHHHY
-1203 HHHHHH
+1203 
-1209 HHHHPTFSQS
+1209 HHPHHYQPSFSQS
-1219 IANLTTAGGDS
+1219 IANLTTAGGDN

-1244 LTGSST
+1244 LTNT
-1250 ANHLIAGS
+1250 NQLLAGS
-1258 LSEGSGSYN
+1258 GCLSESSGSYN

-1272 STSYYPSGSLS
+1272 PSPRYPSASMT
-1283 TLSSS
+1283 TLSSGS
-1288 VVGAGSVVGGSAGV
+1288 SCSTAPSAGTGGMGV
-1302 GASTY
+1302 GASSY

-1331 SSSVASIVS
+1331 SSSAASIVS
-1340 MSHNDGVTQLQQQSG
+1340 ISHNDGNVQQQP
-1355 NLAGANP
+1355 AAAVAMIHP
-1362 DVPPAISPRTDKPQ
+1362 DIPPAISPRTDKPQ
-1376 PLPPPLPPS
+1376 PLHPPPPPPPQYACGS
-1385 THGAGAGAAN
+1385 PGANG
-1395 NPHGSGAGSNTSS
+1395 GSGSNTS
-1408 TSSNNSTGTIVANTT
+1408 GTISANTT
-1423 TVTTAIANST
+1423 SVTTSIANST
-1433 SSNFSH
+1433 SSNFRH

-1449 CDSTY
+1449 CDFTY
-1454 TGTTPGGVGG
+1454 TIPGGGTTCGGSNAANSNSGA
-1464 PPCNST
+1464 PPSTNST
-1470 GGAPPVPGISSS
+1470 G
-1482 AGRPP
+1482 RP
-1487 SSCENSPSFPSSP
+1487 SSCEHSPIFPSSP
-1500 KIHLTYSGGAA
+1500 KIQLQHNHPTAGTTSPCQHHHLHHHPTAQQHTDTAAVGGAGGAGNVYPYPIQYNSNSNASPSASSSHPCYQCSTGSGGA
-1511 LPPGTTPPCPHHKH
+1511 
-1525 CHHLT
+1525 
-1530 DGGGSTWQ
+1530 
-1538 PYSSPAQPGSIGAAS
+1538 IG
-1553 PCATCGNTCHLC
+1553 
-1565 TAVGEGG
+1565 E
-1572 GGGGGGGS
+1572 S
-1580 GGSGLPNNADLGP
+1580 GGGLPNNADFGP

-1628 LSQSSQI
+1628 SSQSSQI

-1640 APTLPPRD
+1640 APRLPPRD
-1648 VSPPPLP
+1648 HSIGG
-1655 PRTHTQSHYQ
+1655 TT
-1665 FGVASQ
+1665 AS
-1671 GGSTVL
+1671 S
-1677 LNYTQT
+1677 
-1683 SANAPG
+1683 
-1689 ATVGS
+1689 
-1694 YPPMDPAGWNHHHS
+1694 
-1708 SFHMKDESNSSSS
+1708 SNSSSM
-1721 SSSTLTRDNLHQHNH
+1721 
-1736 HQQQCSSPAA
+1736 
-1746 GGNNS
+1746 
-1751 SSSIEQLML
+1751 EQRLLML

-1773 MDRAS
+1773 MDRAA
-1778 KENIPNL
+1778 KENIPNI
-1785 ATSSSLSGLSAI
+1785 ATSSSLSGLSTIAAGAVTVPGNT
-1797 VGGGQGIM
+1797 VGGGSGTTISSSG
-1805 PAGGSAVGGVSVPPN
+1805 PSGSAGT
-1820 VIGNP
+1820 
-1825 GSGPASSVGS
+1825 SVGS
-1835 SPSTVKNKSVQNS
+1835 SPSAIKNKSVQNS
-1848 PISAGQHQ
+1848 PSSGHQ
-1856 PPQLQGNVLCR
+1856 QQPNVLCR

-1891 QSNLNSDR
+1891 QNSISSDR

>member
-1 MFSGSS
+1 
-7 HVSITDAADYD
+7 
-18 FENAENAAKWR
+18 
-29 GLFITSLRK
+29 
-38 VLEQVHP
+38 
-45 SLQAKEDALLY
+45 
-56 VESLCLRLLATL
+56 
-68 CAKPPPHTVMDVEE
+68 
-82 RISRTFPNPIDRWAL
+82 
-97 GEARETIDKSKKK
+97 
-110 KPVLPVDR
+110 
-118 VHTLLQKVLQY
+118 
-129 KIDSSVSLFLVAVLE
+129 
-144 YISADIL
+144 
-151 KLAGYYVKNIRH
+151 
-163 IEITREDIEVAMCAD
+163 
-178 KVLMDMFYQGES
+178 MDMFYQGES

-309 VSAKEALA
+309 VMAKEALA
-317 NLLSRP
+317 NLLARP
-323 EVASSLMSAGHGF
+323 EASSLMSAGHGF

-496 EIIDRPDTEE
+496 EIIDRPDTDE

-563 LKLPSPGIYKFAVPD
+563 LKLPSQDIYKFAVPD
-578 SPSNIVLEEREGTG
+578 GPSNIVLEEREGTG

-636 MLLVERFD
+636 QLLVERFD
-644 IPDPGVVYDPANDK
+644 IPDPAVVYDPSAEK
-658 ELGSDTDKFHKNSQ
+658 ELTGDTDKFHKNSQ

-698 VDHHFYDFERDPELL
+698 VDHHFYDFERDSELL
-713 DSLEMF
+713 ESLERF

-740 RKNDSEDNHRQITF
+740 RKNESEDNHRQITF

-767 PLNSET
+767 PLNSEN

-811 GKDKETTSPNLLRI
+811 GKDKETTSPNLLKI

-833 RWIEKSIIE
+833 RWVEKSIIE
-842 AENFEERV
+842 AENFEERI

-889 TLEEIPKRHQ
+889 TLEDIPRRHQ

-934 LTNILHIEEGNPD
+934 LTNILHIEEGNPN

-976 PYCLKVDPGIR
+976 PYCLKVDPSIR
-987 HFLENLDP
+987 YFLENLDP
-995 FKGMT
+995 FKGMS
-1000 ITEIQNYLYD
+1000 ITEIQNYLYE

-1023 LKCARKWP
+1023 LKFPRKWP
-1031 DISLKSPGI
+1031 DIPLKSPGI

-1097 IHSTSGASSLSSLYY
+1097 IHSSSSGTSSLSSLYY
-1112 QQQQQQQQQ
+1112 QQQQQHLQQQQQQQQLQQQQ
-1121 HFLQHHQPQLAHQ
+1121 HH
-1134 GQYPLQSSSQQQYQQ
+1134 S
-1149 QHHHGFYHGHPGGSS
+1149 GFYHSQS
-1164 TLGGGGGPGTFSA
+1164 GGGGGA
-1177 GAGGSTQYTHHS
+1177 GVAGSSSGIGSGSSQYSHHS
-1189 APHQHLHHHQGHHN
+1189 SAHHPHQQQYLP
-1203 HHHHHH
+1203 HHHH
-1209 HHHHPTFSQS
+1209 HHHHPHHYHPSFSQS

-1244 LTGSST
+1244 LTNTSQ
-1250 ANHLIAGS
+1250 LLAGS
-1258 LSEGSGSYN
+1258 GCLSESSGSYN

-1272 STSYYPSGSLS
+1272 PSPRYPSASMT

-1288 VVGAGSVVGGSAGV
+1288 SSCSAAGSGGTGGMAV
-1302 GASTY
+1302 GASSY
-1307 SIGGSLYSGSSSE
+1307 SIGGSMYSGSSSE
-1320 ASGYGTASSVT
+1320 
-1331 SSSVASIVS
+1331 
-1340 MSHNDGVTQLQQQSG
+1340 
-1355 NLAGANP
+1355 
-1362 DVPPAISPRTDKPQ
+1362 
-1376 PLPPPLPPS
+1376 
-1385 THGAGAGAAN
+1385 
-1395 NPHGSGAGSNTSS
+1395 
-1408 TSSNNSTGTIVANTT
+1408 
-1423 TVTTAIANST
+1423 
-1433 SSNFSH
+1433 
-1439 STSNSIKNQN
+1439 
-1449 CDSTY
+1449 
-1454 TGTTPGGVGG
+1454 
-1464 PPCNST
+1464 
-1470 GGAPPVPGISSS
+1470 
-1482 AGRPP
+1482 
-1487 SSCENSPSFPSSP
+1487 
-1500 KIHLTYSGGAA
+1500 
-1511 LPPGTTPPCPHHKH
+1511 
-1525 CHHLT
+1525 
-1530 DGGGSTWQ
+1530 
-1538 PYSSPAQPGSIGAAS
+1538 
-1553 PCATCGNTCHLC
+1553 GNTRIHC
-1565 TAVGEGG
+1565 
-1572 GGGGGGGS
+1572 
-1580 GGSGLPNNADLGP
+1580 
-1593 IPISP
+1593 
-1598 HVNVPNTH
+1598 
-1606 NVLPPMPPPL
+1606 
-1616 PPRVKR
+1616 
-1622 KESSME
+1622 
-1628 LSQSSQI
+1628 
-1635 RQAPD
+1635 
-1640 APTLPPRD
+1640 
-1648 VSPPPLP
+1648 
-1655 PRTHTQSHYQ
+1655 
-1665 FGVASQ
+1665 
-1671 GGSTVL
+1671 
-1677 LNYTQT
+1677 
-1683 SANAPG
+1683 
-1689 ATVGS
+1689 S
-1694 YPPMDPAGWNHHHS
+1694 YC
-1708 SFHMKDESNSSSS
+1708 
-1721 SSSTLTRDNLHQHNH
+1721 LHRCN
-1736 HQQQCSSPAA
+1736 
-1746 GGNNS
+1746 G
-1751 SSSIEQLML
+1751 
-1760 PHTSTIMMRRNSA
+1760 
-1773 MDRAS
+1773 
-1778 KENIPNL
+1778 
-1785 ATSSSLSGLSAI
+1785 
-1797 VGGGQGIM
+1797 
-1805 PAGGSAVGGVSVPPN
+1805 
-1820 VIGNP
+1820 
-1825 GSGPASSVGS
+1825 
-1835 SPSTVKNKSVQNS
+1835 
-1848 PISAGQHQ
+1848 
-1856 PPQLQGNVLCR
+1856 
-1867 RASTNISPRF
+1867 
-1877 SPGET
+1877 
-1882 TPKLPPKPK
+1882 
-1891 QSNLNSDR
+1891 
-1899 TMFPYPS
+1899 
-1906 TN
+1906 

>member
-1 MFSGSS
+1 MFAGGQ
-7 HVSITDAADYD
+7 HVSITDATDYD
-18 FENAENAAKWR
+18 FEKAENAAKWK
-29 GLFITSLRK
+29 GVFITSLRK

-45 SLQAKEDALLY
+45 SLQAREDALLY
-56 VESLCLRLLATL
+56 VESLCLRLLAML
-68 CAKPPPHTVMDVEE
+68 CAKPPPHTVLDVEE
-82 RISRTFPNPIDRWAL
+82 RIGRTFPTPIDKWAL
-97 GEARETIDKSKKK
+97 SEARETIDKSKKK
-110 KPVLPVDR
+110 KSVLPVDR
-118 VHTLLQKVLQY
+118 VHTLLQKEVLQY

-151 KLAGYYVKNIRH
+151 KLAGNYVKNIRH
-163 IEITREDIEVAMCAD
+163 IEISREDIEVAMCAD
-178 KVLMDMFYQGES
+178 KVLMDMFYQGDNS
-190 SNSMAPSP
+190 SSMAPSP
-198 LPPTPRASLSYEEVV
+198 LPPTPRTSLSYEEVV

-238 VKIVKDPKELDLIFS
+238 VKIVKDPKELDPIFS
-253 NIIDIYE
+253 NIMDIYE

-309 VSAKEALA
+309 VQAKEALA

-323 EVASSLMSAGHGF
+323 EVLDSNSFRIHNRHPNPCDLFQANSLMSAGHGF
-336 KEAVKFYLP
+336 REAVKFYLP

-353 HAQLYLDYIKVLLQL
+353 HAQLYLDYIKILLQL

-392 QSISSLLPKE
+392 QGISSLLPKE
-402 YFTRVNSR
+402 YFARVNSR

-425 TVEHWD
+425 SVEHWD

-444 DTLAKLSSGKRQ
+444 DTLAKLSSGRRQ

-465 GLLVLCKARRQIVPG
+465 GLLVLCKTRRQIVPG
-480 NNYDYRQ
+480 TNYDYRL

-506 LKHAFEISP
+506 LKYAFEISP
-515 REQQSVVLI
+515 REPTSVVLI
-524 TKNAQHKNDWMADL
+524 AKNAQHKNDWMADL
-538 IMLNT
+538 VMLNT

-563 LKLPSPGIYKFAVPD
+563 LKVPSPDIYAFAVPD

-592 VPLIKGATLCKLIER
+592 VPLIKGATLTKLIER

-621 FLTTYRSFCSPKELL
+621 FLTTYRSFCSPTELL
-636 MLLVERFD
+636 RLLVERFD
-644 IPDPGVVYDPANDK
+644 IPDPALVYDSASDK
-658 ELGSDTDKFHKNSQ
+658 DLGPDTDKFHKNSQ

-698 VDHHFYDFERDPELL
+698 VDHHFYDFERDSELL
-713 DSLEMF
+713 EELLKF

-727 MRKWVDSVMKIVQ
+727 MRKWVDSVLKIVQ
-740 RKNDSEDNHRQITF
+740 RKTESEDSHRQITF

-767 PLNSET
+767 PLTIGE
-773 EFNLLML
+773 EEYNLLML

-842 AENFEERV
+842 AENFDERV

-889 TLEEIPKRHQ
+889 TLEEIPKSYQR
-899 QVLAE
+899 VLAE

-947 FLPNTELINFSK
+947 FLPKTKLINFSK

-976 PYCLKVDPGIR
+976 PYCLKVDPSIR

-995 FKGMT
+995 FTGMSV
-1000 ITEIQNYLYD
+1000 TEIQNYLYE

-1023 LKCARKWP
+1023 LKFARKWP

-1045 RNNSSANSSMTLPGT
+1045 RHNSSANSSLNLTGT
-1060 LPYSKTSLLTNSDTG
+1060 LPFTNKAPLGNSNDTG
-1075 EQSPPASSSSSVH
+1075 AEQQSPTASSSSSSVL
-1088 DYSIFASVN
+1088 DYSIFAPVN
-1097 IHSTSGASSLSSLYY
+1097 IHSSSSS
-1112 QQQQQQQQQ
+1112 
-1121 HFLQHHQPQLAHQ
+1121 QHHQ
-1134 GQYPLQSSSQQQYQQ
+1134 Y
-1149 QHHHGFYHGHPGGSS
+1149 
-1164 TLGGGGGPGTFSA
+1164 
-1177 GAGGSTQYTHHS
+1177 
-1189 APHQHLHHHQGHHN
+1189 HHHQQQMYNYQHHSQGSMQYYPGHHQSGGGQQQN
-1203 HHHHHH
+1203 HHHYNHHGH
-1209 HHHHPTFSQS
+1209 QHNLSQS
-1219 IANLTTAGGDS
+1219 VVNLASTADH

-1244 LTGSST
+1244 LTPSLSSQVQYNLNNSSLSESSSNTGGGSKLVPSPRYPSSSMSALSSSSSGISVSSFYGIMSASNSDASGVGGGGSLSMSSSSAT
-1250 ANHLIAGS
+1250 NAASIVS
-1258 LSEGSGSYN
+1258 LSEGSAVPQPNTGTAISPCTTM
-1267 GGKLL
+1267 
-1272 STSYYPSGSLS
+1272 SSPSA
-1283 TLSSS
+1283 SSS
-1288 VVGAGSVVGGSAGV
+1288 STVTAVGTTV
-1302 GASTY
+1302 
-1307 SIGGSLYSGSSSE
+1307 
-1320 ASGYGTASSVT
+1320 TASPAPA
-1331 SSSVASIVS
+1331 SS
-1340 MSHNDGVTQLQQQSG
+1340 
-1355 NLAGANP
+1355 GAA
-1362 DVPPAISPRTDKPQ
+1362 DIPPAISPRTDKPVY
-1376 PLPPPLPPS
+1376 PPGPPPLRN
-1385 THGAGAGAAN
+1385 HGGGATEFCY
-1395 NPHGSGAGSNTSS
+1395 NTSGLPTS
-1408 TSSNNSTGTIVANTT
+1408 PLATSCNFRISSSNIG
-1423 TVTTAIANST
+1423 
-1433 SSNFSH
+1433 
-1439 STSNSIKNQN
+1439 KNQN
-1449 CDSTY
+1449 CDF
-1454 TGTTPGGVGG
+1454 TT
-1464 PPCNST
+1464 
-1470 GGAPPVPGISSS
+1470 ASS
-1482 AGRPP
+1482 AGNR
-1487 SSCENSPSFPSSP
+1487 SSCDNSPIFPSSP
-1500 KIHLTYSGGAA
+1500 QMHPIHGGTASTMDFNNCAISPTLSTSVSSTSSVYQTTYNNSS
-1511 LPPGTTPPCPHHKH
+1511 TTADSMI
-1525 CHHLT
+1525 LNT
-1530 DGGGSTWQ
+1530 T
-1538 PYSSPAQPGSIGAAS
+1538 AAS
-1553 PCATCGNTCHLC
+1553 N
-1565 TAVGEGG
+1565 
-1572 GGGGGGGS
+1572 
-1580 GGSGLPNNADLGP
+1580 DLGP
-1593 IPISP
+1593 PHSP

-1606 NVLPPMPPPL
+1606 NIPPPMPPPL

-1622 KESSME
+1622 KESSGE
-1628 LSQSSQI
+1628 SSQSSQV

-1640 APTLPPRD
+1640 APKLPPRD
-1648 VSPPPLP
+1648 ISPPPVP
-1655 PRTHTQSHYQ
+1655 PRIHNPSHQ
-1665 FGVASQ
+1665 ICGNVQQQHQLLHSVGACDSCNLVN
-1671 GGSTVL
+1671 VL
-1677 LNYTQT
+1677 
-1683 SANAPG
+1683 P
-1689 ATVGS
+1689 
-1694 YPPMDPAGWNHHHS
+1694 
-1708 SFHMKDESNSSSS
+1708 KDESPSSSS
-1721 SSSTLTRDNLHQHNH
+1721 SSSTLTRDNLNQHNM
-1736 HQQQCSSPAA
+1736 S
-1746 GGNNS
+1746 
-1751 SSSIEQLML
+1751 EQRLLML

-1778 KENIPNL
+1778 KEKVSNITASP
-1785 ATSSSLSGLSAI
+1785 SLSGLSSTVGGV
-1797 VGGGQGIM
+1797 VGGGST
-1805 PAGGSAVGGVSVPPN
+1805 AS
-1820 VIGNP
+1820 
-1825 GSGPASSVGS
+1825 SGPVSLSSS
-1835 SPSTVKNKSVQNS
+1835 SAPPPPCGAKNKSVQNS
-1848 PISAGQHQ
+1848 PVSQQQQQQ
-1856 PPQLQGNVLCR
+1856 PAVCGR
-1867 RASTNISPRF
+1867 RPSTNISPRF

-1891 QSNLNSDR
+1891 QTNLSSHSDR